1 MSFKQKEFGIS
12 SWAVENRVTVYILTF
27 AIVLMGTIA
36 YVTMPRED
44 FPEIIENKIFISSI
58 YPGNAAED
66 VEKLVTDP
74 IEKKIKNLS
83 GVTKVTSSSF
93 QDFSLI
99 VAEFDDKHTVELAKQ
114 KTKDEIDMVKAAN
127 DWPKMD
133 NGGKVEPTIFNIN
146 IAEEVPI
153 LNVNLKG
160 DYPAQTLKDYAKI
173 IKDDVE
179 NIAEIKKV
187 EILGVGDKEVEIALD
202 LFKMASAAVSFDD
215 VQRAVQGENMTISG
229 GNIENGGKKSNIRV
243 IGEFDNPDE
252 LNQIV
257 VKSFGGSVLL
267 RDIAE
272 VQFKEKER
280 TTYARES
287 GKEVVMINIKKRS
300 GTNMIHAIEKVKERI
315 EALKKADIP
324 RDISIEY
331 TGDQSSRVEHA
342 VDELSNHILFGI
354 ILVMAVLMFTMGL
367 RNSLFVGSAIPLSM
381 LMAFA
386 FLDAYGVTL
395 NTMVLFALVMGLGM
409 LVDDGIVVVDN
420 VFANMQKGMDRISA
434 SKIGIGEIAWPVISS
449 TATTLAAF
457 FPLGLWPGTMGKF
470 MIYFPATL
478 SVVLGASLIVA
489 MIINASMTGGFMA
502 LKDENISYE
511 NLKKYTRYLLL
522 IGVFFAIPGWMGKAE
537 MFAENPI
544 PFATGLRV
552 IAHLSFI
559 IVGFLWLYHHYIFNA
574 TQTFQHH
581 YFPRFENWYAR
592 RLAWL
597 FEDRRYKSKVLT
609 VLFSLLILP
618 LFWMIKRRDF
628 SFSRPQIAL
637 YSIVWLM
644 FLAFFL
650 FGAFPRD
657 VWFFPDNVPNQNIVY
672 VEFPQGTPI
681 EKTNDATRQVEKQV
695 LNILE
700 KYKKVNPVPN
710 LLVQSVVTQVGEG
723 AGNPRVDM
731 GNSSETPFKGKVTVL
746 FQEFKERKGVNTQEI
761 LNELRANIKPI
772 PGAKITIEK
781 ESNGPPVGYPI
792 SIELQGEDYDAM
804 LAESNKIID
813 FINSKK
819 IPGIEK
825 LSTDINKDKPE
836 LKMNIDRT
844 LAGNLMTSTGAVGF
858 NLRRALYG
866 QEVSTY
872 KEGDDNYK
880 IMMRLNADQRKDESL
895 ILNQP
900 ITFRNQMNGQIIQIP
915 MATLARTEQTFTF
928 NQINHK
934 AGNRIMT
941 IYSNLLDG
949 YNANE
954 IMQEIKN
961 ELKVYKLPAKM
972 NFGFSGEQEEQ
983 KKNQDFLNRALLLAL
998 FGVTMI
1004 IVLQFNSTSKTFII
1018 MATVLLSFSGV
1029 FFGLTF
1035 ANMDFVVLM
1044 TMMGII
1050 SLVGVVVKNG
1060 IVLMDFFILLL
1071 DKKKSELGVETHEDI
1086 PMDQFITCIVE
1097 AGRSRLRPV
1106 LLTATTAVLGLI
1118 PLAIGLNFNFFT
1130 FLTDLNPHIYLG
1142 GDNVIFWGPLAW
1154 TIIFGLTY
1162 ATVLTLVMVPVMFY
1176 LVSKWKHNIRRRKLE
1191 RVENEK
1197 VGESYV

>member
-12 SWAVENRVTVYILTF
+12 SWAVENRVTIYILTF
-27 AIVLMGTIA
+27 AIVLLGTIA

-74 IEKKIKNLS
+74 LEKKIKNLS

-99 VAEFDDKHTVELAKQ
+99 IAEFDDKHTVESAKQ
-114 KTKDEIDMVKAAN
+114 KTKDEVDMVKAGN

-153 LNVNLKG
+153 LNINLKG
-160 DYPAQTLKDYAKI
+160 DYPAQTLKDYAKL
-173 IKDDVE
+173 IKEDVE
-179 NIAEIKKV
+179 DIEEIKKV

-202 LFKMASAAVSFDD
+202 LFKMAGASVSFDD

-243 IGEFDNPDE
+243 IGEFDSPEE
-252 LNQIV
+252 LNSIV
-257 VKSFGGSVLL
+257 VKSFGGSVML
-267 RDIAE
+267 RDIAD
-272 VQFKEKER
+272 VKFKEKER
-280 TTYARES
+280 TTFARES

-300 GTNMIHAIEKVKERI
+300 GTNMIHAIEKVKEKVS
-315 EALKKADIP
+315 ELKKEIPGDIT
-324 RDISIEY
+324 IEY

-420 VFANMQKGMDRISA
+420 VFANMQKGMDRITA

-489 MIINASMTGGFMA
+489 MVINAAMTGGFMA
-502 LKDENISYE
+502 LKDENISFDT
-511 NLKKYTRYLLL
+511 LKKYTRYLIL
-522 IGVFFAIPGWMGKAE
+522 IGLLFAIPGWITSNG
-537 MFAENPI
+537 F
-544 PFATGLRV
+544 LRAV
-552 IAHLSFI
+552 GHFSFLLI
-559 IVGFLWLYHHYIFNA
+559 GFLWLYHKYIYKA
-574 TQTFQHH
+574 TQNFQHNF
-581 YFPRFENWYAR
+581 FPK
-592 RLAWL
+592 
-597 FEDRRYKSKVLT
+597 FEDRYARFLRGIFEQGKSRKYLGIIIGLLVLSL
-609 VLFSLLILP
+609 VLFI
-618 LFWMIKRRDF
+618 
-628 SFSRPQIAL
+628 
-637 YSIVWLM
+637 
-644 FLAFFL
+644 
-650 FGAFPRD
+650 AFPRK

-672 VEFPQGTPI
+672 IEFSQGTPI
-681 EKTNDATRQVEKQV
+681 EKTNEATKQVEKQV
-695 LNILE
+695 LAILD
-700 KYKKVNPVPN
+700 KYKKGHEKDSNF
-710 LLVQSVVTQVGEG
+710 LVQSVVTQVGEG
-723 AGNPRVDM
+723 AGNPKVDA

-746 FQEFKERKGVNTQEI
+746 FQEFKERKGVKTQAI
-761 LNELRANIKPI
+761 LNDIRASLKPI
-772 PGAKITIEK
+772 AGAKITVEK

-792 SIELQGEDYDAM
+792 SVELKGEDYDQM
-804 LAESNKIID
+804 LAESQKIIN
-813 FINSKK
+813 FINSKH

-825 LSTDINKDKPE
+825 LSTDVNKEKPE
-836 LKMNIDRT
+836 LKMNIDRA

-858 NLRRALYG
+858 NLRRALFG
-866 QEVSTY
+866 QEISTY

-880 IMMRLNADQRKDESL
+880 IMMRLNETQRKDESL

-900 ITFRNQMNGQIIQIP
+900 ITFRNQLNGQIIQIP
-915 MATLARTEQTFTF
+915 MATLAKTEQSFTF

-934 AGNRIMT
+934 AGNRVMT

-954 IMQEIKN
+954 IMAEIKN
-961 ELKVYKLPAKM
+961 ELKVYKLPTKM
-972 NFGFSGEQEEQ
+972 SFGFSGEQEEQ
-983 KKNQDFLNRALLLAL
+983 AKNQNFLNRALLLAL

-1071 DKKKSELGVETHEDI
+1071 DKKKFELGVETHEDI
-1086 PMDQFITCIVE
+1086 PMDQFVTCIVE

-1162 ATVLTLVMVPVMFY
+1162 ATVLTLIMVPVMFY
-1176 LVSKWKHNIRRRKLE
+1176 LVSKWKHNIRQKKLA
-1191 RVENEK
+1191 K
-1197 VGESYV
+1197 VAAIS

>member
-12 SWAVENRVTVYILTF
+12 SWAVENRVTIYILTF
-27 AIVLMGTIA
+27 AIVLLGTIA

-74 IEKKIKNLS
+74 LEKKIKNLS

-99 VAEFDDKHTVELAKQ
+99 IAEFDDKHTVESAKQ
-114 KTKDEIDMVKAAN
+114 KTKDEVDMVKAGN

-153 LNVNLKG
+153 LNINLKG
-160 DYPAQTLKDYAKI
+160 DYPAQTLKDYAKL
-173 IKDDVE
+173 IKEDVE
-179 NIAEIKKV
+179 DIEEIKKV

-202 LFKMASAAVSFDD
+202 LFKMAGATVSFDD

-243 IGEFDNPDE
+243 IGEFDSPEE
-252 LNQIV
+252 LNSIV
-257 VKSFGGSVLL
+257 VKSFGGSVML
-267 RDIAE
+267 RDIAD
-272 VQFKEKER
+272 VKFKEKER
-280 TTYARES
+280 TTFARES

-300 GTNMIHAIEKVKERI
+300 GTNMIHAIEKVKEKVS
-315 EALKKADIP
+315 ELKKEIPGDIT
-324 RDISIEY
+324 IEY

-420 VFANMQKGMDRISA
+420 VFANMQKGMDRITA

-489 MIINASMTGGFMA
+489 MVINAAMTGGFMA
-502 LKDENISYE
+502 LKDENISFDT
-511 NLKKYTRYLLL
+511 LKKYTIYLIL
-522 IGVFFAIPGWMGKAE
+522 IGLLFTIPGWITDNG
-537 MFAENPI
+537 F
-544 PFATGLRV
+544 LRAV
-552 IAHLSFI
+552 GHFSFLLI
-559 IVGFLWLYHHYIFNA
+559 GFLWLYHKYIYKA
-574 TQTFQHH
+574 TQNFQHNF
-581 YFPRFENWYAR
+581 FPK
-592 RLAWL
+592 
-597 FEDRRYKSKVLT
+597 FEDRYARFLRGIFEQGKSRKYLGIIIGLLVLSL
-609 VLFSLLILP
+609 VLFI
-618 LFWMIKRRDF
+618 
-628 SFSRPQIAL
+628 
-637 YSIVWLM
+637 
-644 FLAFFL
+644 
-650 FGAFPRD
+650 AFPRK

-672 VEFPQGTPI
+672 IEFSQGTPI
-681 EKTNDATRQVEKQV
+681 EKTNEATKQVEKQV
-695 LNILE
+695 LAILD
-700 KYKKVNPVPN
+700 KYKKGHEKDSNF
-710 LLVQSVVTQVGEG
+710 LVQSVVTQVGEG
-723 AGNPRVDM
+723 AGNPKVDA

-746 FQEFKERKGVNTQEI
+746 FQEFKERKGVKTQAI
-761 LNELRANIKPI
+761 LNDIRASLKPI
-772 PGAKITIEK
+772 AGAKITVEK

-792 SIELQGEDYDAM
+792 SVELKGEDYDQM
-804 LAESNKIID
+804 LAESQKIIN
-813 FINSKK
+813 FINSKH

-825 LSTDINKDKPE
+825 LSTDVNKEKPE
-836 LKMNIDRT
+836 LKMNIDRA

-858 NLRRALYG
+858 NLRRALFG
-866 QEVSTY
+866 QEISTY

-880 IMMRLNADQRKDESL
+880 IMMRLNETQRKDESL

-900 ITFRNQMNGQIIQIP
+900 ITFRNQLNGQIIQIP
-915 MATLARTEQTFTF
+915 MATLAKTEQSFTF

-934 AGNRIMT
+934 AGNRVMT

-954 IMQEIKN
+954 IMAEIKN
-961 ELKVYKLPAKM
+961 ELKVYKLPTKM
-972 NFGFSGEQEEQ
+972 SFGFSGEQEEQ
-983 KKNQDFLNRALLLAL
+983 AKNQNFLNRALLLAL

-1071 DKKKSELGVETHEDI
+1071 DKKKFELGVETHEDI
-1086 PMDQFITCIVE
+1086 PMDQFVTCIVE

-1162 ATVLTLVMVPVMFY
+1162 ATVLTLIMVPVMFY
-1176 LVSKWKHNIRRRKLE
+1176 LVSKWKHNIRQRKLA
-1191 RVENEK
+1191 K
-1197 VGESYV
+1197 VAAIS

>member
-1 MSFKQKEFGIS
+1 
-12 SWAVENRVTVYILTF
+12 
-27 AIVLMGTIA
+27 
-36 YVTMPRED
+36 MPRED

-74 IEKKIKNLS
+74 LEKKIKNLS

-99 VAEFDDKHTVELAKQ
+99 IAEFDDKHTVESAKQ
-114 KTKDEIDMVKAAN
+114 KTKDEVDMVKAGN

-153 LNVNLKG
+153 LNINLKG
-160 DYPAQTLKDYAKI
+160 DYPAQTLKDYAKL
-173 IKDDVE
+173 IKEDVE
-179 NIAEIKKV
+179 DIEEIKKV

-202 LFKMASAAVSFDD
+202 LFKMAGATVSFDD

-243 IGEFDNPDE
+243 IGEFDSPEE
-252 LNQIV
+252 LNSIV
-257 VKSFGGSVLL
+257 VKSFGGSVML
-267 RDIAE
+267 RDIAD
-272 VQFKEKER
+272 VKFKEKER
-280 TTYARES
+280 TTFARES

-300 GTNMIHAIEKVKERI
+300 GTNMIHAIEKVKEKVS
-315 EALKKADIP
+315 ELKKEIPGDIT
-324 RDISIEY
+324 IEY

-420 VFANMQKGMDRISA
+420 VFANMQKGMDRITA

-489 MIINASMTGGFMA
+489 MVINAAMTGGFMA
-502 LKDENISYE
+502 LKDENISFDT
-511 NLKKYTRYLLL
+511 LKKYTRYLIL
-522 IGVFFAIPGWMGKAE
+522 IGLLFAIPGWITDNG
-537 MFAENPI
+537 F
-544 PFATGLRV
+544 LRAV
-552 IAHLSFI
+552 GHFSFLLI
-559 IVGFLWLYHHYIFNA
+559 GFLWLYHKYIYKA
-574 TQTFQHH
+574 TQNFQHNF
-581 YFPRFENWYAR
+581 FPK
-592 RLAWL
+592 
-597 FEDRRYKSKVLT
+597 FEDRYARFLRGIFEQGKSRKYLGIIIGLLVLSL
-609 VLFSLLILP
+609 VLFI
-618 LFWMIKRRDF
+618 
-628 SFSRPQIAL
+628 
-637 YSIVWLM
+637 
-644 FLAFFL
+644 
-650 FGAFPRD
+650 AFPRK

-672 VEFPQGTPI
+672 IEFSQGTPI
-681 EKTNDATRQVEKQV
+681 EKTNEATKQVEKQV
-695 LNILE
+695 LAILD
-700 KYKKVNPVPN
+700 KYKKGHEKDSNF
-710 LLVQSVVTQVGEG
+710 LVQSVVTQVGEG
-723 AGNPRVDM
+723 AGNPKVDA

-746 FQEFKERKGVNTQEI
+746 FQEFKERKGVKTQAI
-761 LNELRANIKPI
+761 LNDIRASLKPI
-772 PGAKITIEK
+772 AGAKITVEK

-792 SIELQGEDYDAM
+792 SVELKGEDYDQM
-804 LAESNKIID
+804 LAESQKIIN
-813 FINSKK
+813 FINSKH

-825 LSTDINKDKPE
+825 LSTDVNKEKPE
-836 LKMNIDRT
+836 LKMNIDRA

-858 NLRRALYG
+858 NLRRALFG
-866 QEVSTY
+866 QEISTY

-880 IMMRLNADQRKDESL
+880 IMMRLNETQRKDESL

-900 ITFRNQMNGQIIQIP
+900 ITFRNQLNGQIIQIP
-915 MATLARTEQTFTF
+915 MATLAKTEQSFTF

-934 AGNRIMT
+934 AGNRVMT

-954 IMQEIKN
+954 IMAEIKN

-972 NFGFSGEQEEQ
+972 SFGFSGEQEEQ
-983 KKNQDFLNRALLLAL
+983 AKNQNFLNRALLLAL

-1071 DKKKSELGVETHEDI
+1071 DKKKFELGVETHEDI
-1086 PMDQFITCIVE
+1086 PMDQFVTCIVE

-1162 ATVLTLVMVPVMFY
+1162 ATVLTLIMVPVMFY
-1176 LVSKWKHNIRRRKLE
+1176 LVSKWKHNIRQRKLA
-1191 RVENEK
+1191 K
-1197 VGESYV
+1197 VAAIS

>member
-74 IEKKIKNLS
+74 LEKKIKNLS

-99 VAEFDDKHTVELAKQ
+99 VAEFDDKHTVESAKQ
-114 KTKDEIDMVKAAN
+114 KTKDEVDMVKAGN

-153 LNVNLKG
+153 LNINLKG
-160 DYPAQTLKDYAKI
+160 DYPAQTLKDYAKL
-173 IKDDVE
+173 IKEDVE
-179 NIAEIKKV
+179 DIEEIKKV

-202 LFKMASAAVSFDD
+202 LFKMAGAAVSFDD

-243 IGEFDNPDE
+243 IGEFDSPEE
-252 LNQIV
+252 LNSII
-257 VKSFGGSVLL
+257 VKSFGGSVML

-272 VQFKEKER
+272 VKFKEKER
-280 TTYARES
+280 TTFARES

-300 GTNMIHAIEKVKERI
+300 GTNMIQAIEKVKEKVVELRKS
-315 EALKKADIP
+315 EIP
-324 RDISIEY
+324 GDISIEY

-420 VFANMQKGMDRISA
+420 VFANMQKGMDRITA

-502 LKDENISYE
+502 LKDENISFDT
-511 NLKKYTRYLLL
+511 LKKYTRYLIL
-522 IGVFFAIPGWMGKAE
+522 IGLLFAIPGWITDNG
-537 MFAENPI
+537 F
-544 PFATGLRV
+544 LRA
-552 IAHLSFI
+552 IGHFSFI
-559 IVGFLWLYHHYIFNA
+559 LIGFLWLYHKYIYNA
-574 TQTFQHH
+574 TQHFQHNF
-581 YFPRFENWYAR
+581 FPKFEENYAQFLR
-592 RLAWL
+592 GI
-597 FEDRRYKSKVLT
+597 FEQGKSKKYLGV
-609 VLFSLLILP
+609 I
-618 LFWMIKRRDF
+618 IG
-628 SFSRPQIAL
+628 
-637 YSIVWLM
+637 LM
-644 FLAFFL
+644 FLSFVL
-650 FGAFPRD
+650 FGVFPRD
-657 VWFFPDNVPNQNIVY
+657 IWFFPDNVPNQNIVY
-672 VEFPQGTPI
+672 IEYPQGTPI
-681 EKTNDATRQVEKQV
+681 EKTNEATRQVEKQV
-695 LNILE
+695 LAILD
-700 KYKKVNPVPN
+700 KYKKGHEKDSQF
-710 LLVQSVVTQVGEG
+710 LVQSVVTQVGEG
-723 AGNPRVDM
+723 AGNPKVDM

-746 FQEFKERKGVNTQEI
+746 FQEFKERKGINTQDI
-761 LNELRANIKPI
+761 LNDIRANVKPI
-772 PGAKITIEK
+772 AGAKITVEK

-792 SIELQGEDYDAM
+792 SVELTGEDYDQM
-804 LAESNKIID
+804 LAESQKIID
-813 FINSKK
+813 FINAKR

-825 LSTDINKDKPE
+825 LSTDINKEKPE
-836 LKMNIDRT
+836 LKMNIDRA

-866 QEVSTY
+866 QEISTY

-880 IMMRLNADQRKDESL
+880 IMMRLNETQRKDESL

-934 AGNRIMT
+934 AGNRVMT

-954 IMQEIKN
+954 IMSEIKN

-972 NFGFSGEQEEQ
+972 SFGFSGEQEEQ
-983 KKNQDFLNRALLLAL
+983 AKNQNFLNRALLLAL

-1071 DKKKSELGVETHEDI
+1071 DKKKAELGAETHEDI
-1086 PMDQFITCIVE
+1086 PMDQFVTCIVE

-1130 FLTDLNPHIYLG
+1130 FLTDLNPHMYLG

-1176 LVSKWKHNIRRRKLE
+1176 LVSKWKHRIRQRKLA
-1191 RVENEK
+1191 K
-1197 VGESYV
+1197 QASFS

>member
-27 AIVLMGTIA
+27 AIVLLGTIA

-74 IEKKIKNLS
+74 LEKKIKNLS

-99 VAEFDDKHTVELAKQ
+99 VAEFDDKHTVESAKQ
-114 KTKDEIDMVKAAN
+114 KTKDEVDMVKSGN

-153 LNVNLKG
+153 LNINLKG
-160 DYPAQTLKDYAKI
+160 DYPAQTLKDYAKL
-173 IKDDVE
+173 IKDEVE
-179 NIAEIKKV
+179 DIEEIKKV
-187 EILGVGDKEVEIALD
+187 EILGVGDKEVEVALD
-202 LFKMASAAVSFDD
+202 LFKMAGAAVSFDD
-215 VQRAVQGENMTISG
+215 VQRAVQGENMTVSG

-243 IGEFDNPDE
+243 VGEFDSPEE
-252 LNQIV
+252 LNSIV
-257 VKSFGGSVLL
+257 VKSFGGSVML
-267 RDIAE
+267 RDIAD
-272 VQFKEKER
+272 VKFKEKER
-280 TTYARES
+280 TTFARES
-287 GKEVVMINIKKRS
+287 GREVVMINIKKRS
-300 GTNMIHAIEKVKERI
+300 GTNMIHAIEKVKEKVA
-315 EALKKADIP
+315 ELKKNEIPGDITL
-324 RDISIEY
+324 DY

-386 FLDAYGVTL
+386 ILDSLGVTL
-395 NTMVLFALVMGLGM
+395 NTMVLFGLVMGLGM

-420 VFANMQKGMDRISA
+420 VFANMQKGMDRITA

-489 MIINASMTGGFMA
+489 MVINASMTGGFMA
-502 LKDENISYE
+502 LKDDNISFE
-511 NLKKYTRYLLL
+511 SLKKYTKYLIL
-522 IGVFFAIPGWMGKAE
+522 IGLLFAIPGWMTDNGIMRAL
-537 MFAENPI
+537 
-544 PFATGLRV
+544 G
-552 IAHLSFI
+552 HLSFI
-559 IVGFLWLYHHYIFNA
+559 LIGFLWLYHKFIYNA
-574 TQTFQHH
+574 TQKFQHDF
-581 YFPRFENWYAR
+581 FPKFEDKYAR
-592 RLAWL
+592 FLRGI
-597 FEDRRYKSKVLT
+597 FEQGKSRKYLGIIVG
-609 VLFSLLILP
+609 LLIL
-618 LFWMIKRRDF
+618 
-628 SFSRPQIAL
+628 SF
-637 YSIVWLM
+637 V
-644 FLAFFL
+644 L
-650 FGAFPRD
+650 FGVFPRD

-672 VEFPQGTPI
+672 IEFPQGTPI
-681 EKTNDATRQVEKQV
+681 EKTNEATKQVEKQV
-695 LNILE
+695 LVILD
-700 KYKKVNPVPN
+700 KYKKGHEKDSNF
-710 LLVQSVVTQVGEG
+710 LVQSVVTQVGEG
-723 AGNPRVDM
+723 AGNPRIDM

-746 FQEFKERKGVNTQEI
+746 FQEFKERKGINTQEI
-761 LNELRANIKPI
+761 LNDLRANIKPI
-772 PGAKITIEK
+772 AGAKVTIEK

-792 SIELQGEDYDAM
+792 SVEIAGEDYDEM
-804 LAESNKIID
+804 LVESQKIID
-813 FINSKK
+813 FINSKR

-825 LSTDINKDKPE
+825 LSTDINKEKPE
-836 LKMNIDRT
+836 LKMNIDRA

-866 QEVSTY
+866 QEISTY

-880 IMMRLNADQRKDESL
+880 IVMRLNDEQRKNESL

-900 ITFRNQMNGQIIQIP
+900 ITFRNQMNGQLIQIP
-915 MATLARTEQTFTF
+915 MATLSSTEPTYTF

-934 AGNRIMT
+934 AGNRVMT

-954 IMQEIKN
+954 IMAEIKN

-972 NFGFSGEQEEQ
+972 SFGFSGEQEEQ
-983 KKNQDFLNRALLLAL
+983 GKNFSFLMRALFLAF

-1029 FFGLTF
+1029 FFGLTLF
-1035 ANMDFVVLM
+1035 NMDFVILM

-1071 DKKKSELGVETHEDI
+1071 DKKKVEIGAETHEDI
-1086 PMDQFITCIVE
+1086 PMDSFVTCIVE

-1176 LVSKWKHNIRRRKLE
+1176 LVSKWKHNIRKRKLSKLA
-1191 RVENEK
+1191 VTNL
-1197 VGESYV
+1197 

>member
-12 SWAVENRVTVYILTF
+12 SWAVENRVTIYILTF
-27 AIVLMGTIA
+27 AIVLLGTIA

-74 IEKKIKNLS
+74 LEKKIKNLS

-99 VAEFDDKHTVELAKQ
+99 IAEFDDKHTVESAKQ
-114 KTKDEIDMVKAAN
+114 KTKDEVDMVKAGN

-153 LNVNLKG
+153 LNINLKG
-160 DYPAQTLKDYAKI
+160 DYPAQTLKDYAKL
-173 IKDDVE
+173 IKEDVE
-179 NIAEIKKV
+179 DIEEIKKV

-202 LFKMASAAVSFDD
+202 LFKMAGAAVRFDD
-215 VQRAVQGENMTISG
+215 VQRTVQGENMTISG

-243 IGEFDNPDE
+243 IGEFDSPEE
-252 LNQIV
+252 LNSIV
-257 VKSFGGSVLL
+257 VKSFGGSVML
-267 RDIAE
+267 RDIAD
-272 VQFKEKER
+272 VKFKEKER
-280 TTYARES
+280 TTFARES

-300 GTNMIHAIEKVKERI
+300 GTNMIHAIEKVKEKVS
-315 EALKKADIP
+315 ELKKEIPGDIT
-324 RDISIEY
+324 IEY

-420 VFANMQKGMDRISA
+420 VFANMQKGMDRITA

-489 MIINASMTGGFMA
+489 MVINAAMTGGFMA
-502 LKDENISYE
+502 LKDENISFDT
-511 NLKKYTRYLLL
+511 LKKYTRYLIL
-522 IGVFFAIPGWMGKAE
+522 IGLLFAIPGWITDNG
-537 MFAENPI
+537 F
-544 PFATGLRV
+544 LRAV
-552 IAHLSFI
+552 GHFSFLLI
-559 IVGFLWLYHHYIFNA
+559 GFLWLYHKYIYKA
-574 TQTFQHH
+574 TQNFQHNF
-581 YFPRFENWYAR
+581 FPK
-592 RLAWL
+592 
-597 FEDRRYKSKVLT
+597 FEDRYARFLRGIFEQGKSRKYLGIIIGLLVLSL
-609 VLFSLLILP
+609 VLFI
-618 LFWMIKRRDF
+618 
-628 SFSRPQIAL
+628 
-637 YSIVWLM
+637 
-644 FLAFFL
+644 
-650 FGAFPRD
+650 AFPRK

-672 VEFPQGTPI
+672 IEFSQGTPI
-681 EKTNDATRQVEKQV
+681 EKTNEATKQVEKQV
-695 LNILE
+695 LAILD
-700 KYKKVNPVPN
+700 KYKKGHEKDSNF
-710 LLVQSVVTQVGEG
+710 LVQSVVTQVGEG
-723 AGNPRVDM
+723 AGNPKVDA

-746 FQEFKERKGVNTQEI
+746 FQEFKERKGVKTQAI
-761 LNELRANIKPI
+761 LNDIRASLKPI
-772 PGAKITIEK
+772 AGAKITVEK

-792 SIELQGEDYDAM
+792 SVELKGEDYDQM
-804 LAESNKIID
+804 LAESQKIIN
-813 FINSKK
+813 FINSKH

-825 LSTDINKDKPE
+825 LSTDVNKEKPE
-836 LKMNIDRT
+836 LKMNIDRA

-858 NLRRALYG
+858 NLRRALFG
-866 QEVSTY
+866 QEISTY

-880 IMMRLNADQRKDESL
+880 IMMRLNETQRKDESL

-900 ITFRNQMNGQIIQIP
+900 ITFRNQLNGQIIQIP
-915 MATLARTEQTFTF
+915 MATLAKTEQSFTF

-934 AGNRIMT
+934 AGNRVMT

-954 IMQEIKN
+954 IMAEIKN
-961 ELKVYKLPAKM
+961 ELKVYKLPTKM
-972 NFGFSGEQEEQ
+972 SFGFSGEQEEQ
-983 KKNQDFLNRALLLAL
+983 AKNQNFLNRALLLAL

-1071 DKKKSELGVETHEDI
+1071 DKKKFELGVETHEDI
-1086 PMDQFITCIVE
+1086 PMDQFVTCIVE

-1162 ATVLTLVMVPVMFY
+1162 ATVLTLIMVPVMFY
-1176 LVSKWKHNIRRRKLE
+1176 LVSKWKHNIRQRKLA
-1191 RVENEK
+1191 K
-1197 VGESYV
+1197 VAAIS

>member
-1 MSFKQKEFGIS
+1 
-12 SWAVENRVTVYILTF
+12 
-27 AIVLMGTIA
+27 
-36 YVTMPRED
+36 MPRED

-74 IEKKIKNLS
+74 LEKKIKNLS

-99 VAEFDDKHTVELAKQ
+99 IAEFDDKHTVESAKQ
-114 KTKDEIDMVKAAN
+114 KTKDEVDMVKAGN

-153 LNVNLKG
+153 LNINLKG
-160 DYPAQTLKDYAKI
+160 DYPAQTLKDYAKL
-173 IKDDVE
+173 IKEDVE
-179 NIAEIKKV
+179 DIEEIKKV

-202 LFKMASAAVSFDD
+202 LFKMAGATVSFDD

-243 IGEFDNPDE
+243 IGEFDSPEE
-252 LNQIV
+252 LNSIV
-257 VKSFGGSVLL
+257 VKSFGGSVML
-267 RDIAE
+267 RDIAD
-272 VQFKEKER
+272 VKFKEKER
-280 TTYARES
+280 TTFARES

-300 GTNMIHAIEKVKERI
+300 GTNMIHAIEKVKEKVS
-315 EALKKADIP
+315 ELKKEIPGDIT
-324 RDISIEY
+324 IEY

-420 VFANMQKGMDRISA
+420 VFANMQKGMDRITA

-489 MIINASMTGGFMA
+489 MVINAAMTGGFMA
-502 LKDENISYE
+502 LKDENISFDT
-511 NLKKYTRYLLL
+511 LKKYTRYLIL
-522 IGVFFAIPGWMGKAE
+522 IGLLFAIPGWITDNG
-537 MFAENPI
+537 F
-544 PFATGLRV
+544 LRAV
-552 IAHLSFI
+552 GHFSFLLI
-559 IVGFLWLYHHYIFNA
+559 GFLWLYHKYIYKA
-574 TQTFQHH
+574 TQNFQHNF
-581 YFPRFENWYAR
+581 FPK
-592 RLAWL
+592 
-597 FEDRRYKSKVLT
+597 FEDRYARFLRGIFEQGKSRKYLGIIIGLLVLSL
-609 VLFSLLILP
+609 VLFI
-618 LFWMIKRRDF
+618 
-628 SFSRPQIAL
+628 
-637 YSIVWLM
+637 
-644 FLAFFL
+644 
-650 FGAFPRD
+650 AFPRK

-672 VEFPQGTPI
+672 IEFSQGTPI
-681 EKTNDATRQVEKQV
+681 EKTNEATKQVEKQV
-695 LNILE
+695 LAILD
-700 KYKKVNPVPN
+700 KYKKGHEKDSNF
-710 LLVQSVVTQVGEG
+710 LVQSVVTQVGEG
-723 AGNPRVDM
+723 AGNPKVDA

-746 FQEFKERKGVNTQEI
+746 FQEFKERKGVKTQAI
-761 LNELRANIKPI
+761 LNDIRASLKPI
-772 PGAKITIEK
+772 AGAKITVEK

-792 SIELQGEDYDAM
+792 SVELKGEDYDQM
-804 LAESNKIID
+804 LAESQKIIN
-813 FINSKK
+813 FINSKH

-825 LSTDINKDKPE
+825 LSTDVNKEKPE
-836 LKMNIDRT
+836 LKMNIDRA

-858 NLRRALYG
+858 NLRRALFG
-866 QEVSTY
+866 QEISTY

-880 IMMRLNADQRKDESL
+880 IMMRLNETQRKDESL

-900 ITFRNQMNGQIIQIP
+900 ITFRNQLNGQIIQIP
-915 MATLARTEQTFTF
+915 MATLAKTEQSFTF

-934 AGNRIMT
+934 AGNRVMT

-954 IMQEIKN
+954 IMAEIKN
-961 ELKVYKLPAKM
+961 ELKVYKLPTKM
-972 NFGFSGEQEEQ
+972 SFGFSGEQEEQ
-983 KKNQDFLNRALLLAL
+983 AKNQNFLNRALLLAL

-1071 DKKKSELGVETHEDI
+1071 DKKKFELGVETHEDI
-1086 PMDQFITCIVE
+1086 PMDQFVTCIVE

-1162 ATVLTLVMVPVMFY
+1162 ATVLTLIMVPVMFY
-1176 LVSKWKHNIRRRKLE
+1176 LVSKWKHNIRQRKLA
-1191 RVENEK
+1191 K
-1197 VGESYV
+1197 VAAIS

>member
-74 IEKKIKNLS
+74 LEKKIKNLS

-99 VAEFDDKHTVELAKQ
+99 VAEFDDKHTVESAKQ
-114 KTKDEIDMVKAAN
+114 KTKDEVDMVKAGN

-153 LNVNLKG
+153 LNINLKG
-160 DYPAQTLKDYAKI
+160 DYPAQTLKDYAKL
-173 IKDDVE
+173 IKEDVE
-179 NIAEIKKV
+179 DIEEIKKV

-202 LFKMASAAVSFDD
+202 LFKMAGASVSFDD

-243 IGEFDNPDE
+243 MGEFNSPDE
-252 LNQIV
+252 LNSIIV
-257 VKSFGGSVLL
+257 KAFGGSVML

-272 VQFKEKER
+272 VKFKEKER
-280 TTYARES
+280 TTFARES

-300 GTNMIHAIEKVKERI
+300 GTNMIKAIEKVKEKVAEI
-315 EALKKADIP
+315 KKTEIP
-324 RDISIEY
+324 GDISIEY
-331 TGDQSSRVEHA
+331 TGDQSSRVVHA
-342 VDELSNHILFGI
+342 VDELSNHIIFGI

-420 VFANMQKGMDRISA
+420 VFANMQKGMDRITA

-502 LKDENISYE
+502 LKDENISFDT
-511 NLKKYTRYLLL
+511 LKKYTRYLIL
-522 IGVFFAIPGWMGKAE
+522 IGLLFAIPGWMADIG
-537 MFAENPI
+537 I
-544 PFATGLRV
+544 LRA
-552 IAHLSFI
+552 IGHFSFI
-559 IVGFLWLYHHYIFNA
+559 LIGFLWLYHKYIYNA
-574 TQTFQHH
+574 TQRFQQNF
-581 YFPRFENWYAR
+581 FPRFEDRYAR
-592 RLAWL
+592 FLRGI
-597 FEDRRYKSKVLT
+597 FEQGKSKKYLGV
-609 VLFSLLILP
+609 
-618 LFWMIKRRDF
+618 
-628 SFSRPQIAL
+628 
-637 YSIVWLM
+637 IVGLM
-644 FLAFFL
+644 FLSFIL
-650 FGAFPRD
+650 FGVFPRD

-672 VEFPQGTPI
+672 IEYPQGTPI
-681 EKTNDATRQVEKQV
+681 EKTNEATKQVEKQV
-695 LNILE
+695 LAILD
-700 KYKKVNPVPN
+700 KYKKGHEKDANF
-710 LLVQSVVTQVGEG
+710 LVQSVVTQVGEG
-723 AGNPRVDM
+723 AGNPKVDA

-746 FQEFKERKGVNTQEI
+746 FQEFKERKGINTQDI
-761 LNELRANIKPI
+761 LNDIRANLKPI
-772 PGAKITIEK
+772 AGAKITVEK

-792 SIELQGEDYDAM
+792 SVEIKGEDYDQM
-804 LAESNKIID
+804 LIESQKIID
-813 FINSKK
+813 FINTKR

-825 LSTDINKDKPE
+825 LSTDVNKEKPE
-836 LKMNIDRT
+836 LKMNIDRA

-866 QEVSTY
+866 QEISTY

-880 IMMRLNADQRKDESL
+880 IMMRLHENQRKDESL

-915 MATLARTEQTFTF
+915 LATLAKTEQTFTF

-934 AGNRIMT
+934 AGNRVMT

-954 IMQEIKN
+954 IMEEIKN

-972 NFGFSGEQEEQ
+972 SFGFSGEQEEQ
-983 KKNQDFLNRALLLAL
+983 AKNQNFLNRALLLAL

-1029 FFGLTF
+1029 FFGLTI
-1035 ANMDFVVLM
+1035 AQMDFVVLM

-1071 DKKKSELGVETHEDI
+1071 DKKKAELGVETHEDI
-1086 PMDQFITCIVE
+1086 PMDQFVTCIVE

-1130 FLTDLNPHIYLG
+1130 FLTDLNPHMYLG

-1176 LVSKWKHNIRRRKLE
+1176 LVSKWKHNIRQRKLAKLAS
-1191 RVENEK
+1191 V
-1197 VGESYV
+1197 S

>member
-1 MSFKQKEFGIS
+1 MSFQQKEFGLS

-27 AIVLMGTIA
+27 AIVLLGTIA
-36 YVTMPRED
+36 YITMPRED

-66 VEKLVTDP
+66 VEKLITDP
-74 IEKKIKNLS
+74 LEKKIKNLS

-99 VAEFDDKHTVELAKQ
+99 IAEFDDKHTVELAKQ
-114 KTKDEIDMVKAAN
+114 KTKDEVDMVKAGN
-127 DWPKMD
+127 EWPKVD

-146 IAEEVPI
+146 LAEEVPI
-153 LNVNLKG
+153 LNINLKG
-160 DYPAQTLKDYAKI
+160 DYPAQTLKDYAKD
-173 IKDDVE
+173 IKDEVE
-179 NIAEIKKV
+179 NIEEIKKV

-202 LFKMASAAVSFDD
+202 LFKMAGAAVSFDD

-229 GNIENGGKKSNIRV
+229 GNIENGGMKSNIRV
-243 IGEFDNPDE
+243 IGEFETPEE
-252 LNQIV
+252 LNQII
-257 VKSFGGSVLL
+257 VKSFGGSVML

-272 VQFKEKER
+272 VRFKEKER

-287 GKEVVMINIKKRS
+287 AKEVVMINIKKRS
-300 GTNMIHAIEKVKERI
+300 GTNMIHAIEKVKEKVEEMR
-315 EALKKADIP
+315 ESGIP
-324 RDISIEY
+324 GDISIEY

-342 VDELSNHILFGI
+342 VDELSNHIIFGI

-420 VFANMQKGMDRISA
+420 VFANMQKGMDRITA

-502 LKDENISYE
+502 LKDENISFQ
-511 NLKKYTRYLLL
+511 NLKKYTRFLLL
-522 IGVFFAIPGWMGKAE
+522 IGLLFAVPGWMIDQK
-537 MFAENPI
+537 I
-544 PFATGLRV
+544 LR
-552 IAHLSFI
+552 ALGHLSFI
-559 IVGFLWLYHHYIFNA
+559 MVGFLWLYHKYIFSA
-574 TQTFQHH
+574 TQSFQHN
-581 YFPRFENWYAR
+581 YFPRFEDWYAK

-597 FEDRRYKSKVLT
+597 FEDKRYSSKFLVVLYG
-609 VLFSLLILP
+609 LLILP
-618 LFWMIKRRDF
+618 IFWMVKRKDI

-637 YSIVWLM
+637 YSIVWLLLLS
-644 FLAFFL
+644 FIL
-650 FGAFPRD
+650 FGLFPRD

-672 VEFPQGTPI
+672 IEYPQGTPI
-681 EKTNDATRQVEKQV
+681 EKTNEATKQVEKQV

-700 KYKKVNPVPN
+700 KYKKGHSSEPKF
-710 LLVQSVVTQVGEG
+710 LVQSVVTQVGEG

-731 GNSSETPFKGKVTVL
+731 GNTSETPFKGKVTVL
-746 FQEFKERKGVNTQEI
+746 YQEFKERKGVNTQEI
-761 LNELRANIKPI
+761 LNDLRANIKPI

-792 SIELQGEDYDAM
+792 SIELQGEDYDQM
-804 LAESNKIID
+804 LLESQKIIE
-813 FINSKK
+813 FINSKR

-825 LSTDINKDKPE
+825 LTTDINKDKPE
-836 LKMNIDRT
+836 LKMNVDRA
-844 LAGNLMTSTGAVGF
+844 LAGNLMTSTGMVGL
-858 NLRRALYG
+858 NLRRALFG
-866 QEVSTY
+866 QEISTY

-880 IMMRLNADQRKDESL
+880 IVMRLNESQRKDESL

-900 ITFRNQMNGQIIQIP
+900 LTFRNQMNGQMIQIP
-915 MATLARTEQTFTF
+915 MATLARTEQTYTF

-934 AGNRIMT
+934 AGNRVMT

-954 IMQEIKN
+954 IMKEIKN

-972 NFGFSGEQEEQ
+972 SFGFSGEQEEQ
-983 KKNQDFLNRALLLAL
+983 AKNQNFLNKALLLAL

-1035 ANMDFVVLM
+1035 ANMSFVILM

-1071 DKKKSELGVETHEDI
+1071 DKKKSELGLETHEDI
-1086 PMDQFITCIVE
+1086 PMQHFVLCIVE

-1130 FLTDLNPHIYLG
+1130 FLTDLNPHLYLG

-1162 ATVLTLVMVPVMFY
+1162 ATVLTLVVVPVMFY
-1176 LVSKWKHNIRRRKLE
+1176 LVSKWKHNIRQSKLS
-1191 RVENEK
+1191 RM
-1197 VGESYV
+1197 

>member
-12 SWAVENRVTVYILTF
+12 SWAVENRVTIYILTF
-27 AIVLMGTIA
+27 AIVLLGTIA

-74 IEKKIKNLS
+74 LEKKIKNLS

-99 VAEFDDKHTVELAKQ
+99 IAEFDDKHTVESAKQ
-114 KTKDEIDMVKAAN
+114 KTKDEVDMVKAGN

-153 LNVNLKG
+153 LNINLKG
-160 DYPAQTLKDYAKI
+160 DYPAQTLKDYAKL
-173 IKDDVE
+173 IKEDVE
-179 NIAEIKKV
+179 DIEEIKKV

-202 LFKMASAAVSFDD
+202 LFKMAGATVSFDD

-243 IGEFDNPDE
+243 IGEFDSPEE
-252 LNQIV
+252 LNSIV
-257 VKSFGGSVLL
+257 VKSFGGSVML
-267 RDIAE
+267 RDIAD
-272 VQFKEKER
+272 VKFKEKER
-280 TTYARES
+280 TTFARES

-300 GTNMIHAIEKVKERI
+300 GTNMIHAIEKVKEKVS
-315 EALKKADIP
+315 ELKKEIPGDIT
-324 RDISIEY
+324 IEY

-420 VFANMQKGMDRISA
+420 VFANMQKGMDRITA

-489 MIINASMTGGFMA
+489 MVINAAMTGGFMA
-502 LKDENISYE
+502 LKDENISFDT
-511 NLKKYTRYLLL
+511 LKKYTRYLIL
-522 IGVFFAIPGWMGKAE
+522 IGLLFAIPGWITDNG
-537 MFAENPI
+537 F
-544 PFATGLRV
+544 LRAV
-552 IAHLSFI
+552 GHFSFLLI
-559 IVGFLWLYHHYIFNA
+559 GFLWLYHKYIYKA
-574 TQTFQHH
+574 TQNFQHNF
-581 YFPRFENWYAR
+581 FPK
-592 RLAWL
+592 
-597 FEDRRYKSKVLT
+597 FEDRYARFLRGIFEQGKSRKYLGIIIGLLVLSL
-609 VLFSLLILP
+609 VLFI
-618 LFWMIKRRDF
+618 
-628 SFSRPQIAL
+628 
-637 YSIVWLM
+637 
-644 FLAFFL
+644 
-650 FGAFPRD
+650 AFPRK

-672 VEFPQGTPI
+672 IEFSQGTPI
-681 EKTNDATRQVEKQV
+681 EKTNEATKQVEKQV
-695 LNILE
+695 LAILD
-700 KYKKVNPVPN
+700 KYKKGHEKDSNF
-710 LLVQSVVTQVGEG
+710 LVQSVVTQVGEG
-723 AGNPRVDM
+723 AGNPKVDA

-746 FQEFKERKGVNTQEI
+746 FQEFKERKGVKTQAI
-761 LNELRANIKPI
+761 LNDIRASLKPI
-772 PGAKITIEK
+772 AGAKITVEK

-792 SIELQGEDYDAM
+792 SVELKGEDYDQM
-804 LAESNKIID
+804 LAESQKIIN
-813 FINSKK
+813 FINSKH

-825 LSTDINKDKPE
+825 LSTDVNKEKPE
-836 LKMNIDRT
+836 LKMNIDRA

-858 NLRRALYG
+858 NLRRALFG
-866 QEVSTY
+866 QEISTY

-880 IMMRLNADQRKDESL
+880 IMMRLNETQRKDESL

-900 ITFRNQMNGQIIQIP
+900 ITFRNQLNGQIIQIP
-915 MATLARTEQTFTF
+915 MATLAKTEQSFTF

-934 AGNRIMT
+934 AGNRVMT

-954 IMQEIKN
+954 IMAEIKN
-961 ELKVYKLPAKM
+961 ELKVYKLPTKM
-972 NFGFSGEQEEQ
+972 SFGFSGEQEEQ
-983 KKNQDFLNRALLLAL
+983 AKNQNFLNRALLLAL

-1071 DKKKSELGVETHEDI
+1071 DKKKFELGVETHEDI
-1086 PMDQFITCIVE
+1086 PMDQFVTCIVE

-1162 ATVLTLVMVPVMFY
+1162 ATVLTLIMVPVMFY
-1176 LVSKWKHNIRRRKLE
+1176 LVSKWKHNIRQRKLA
-1191 RVENEK
+1191 K
-1197 VGESYV
+1197 VAAIS

>member
-12 SWAVENRVTVYILTF
+12 SWAVENRVTIYILTF
-27 AIVLMGTIA
+27 AIVLLGTIA

-74 IEKKIKNLS
+74 LEKKIKNLS

-99 VAEFDDKHTVELAKQ
+99 IAEFDDKHTVESAKQ
-114 KTKDEIDMVKAAN
+114 KTKDEVDMVKAGN

-153 LNVNLKG
+153 LNINLKG
-160 DYPAQTLKDYAKI
+160 DYPAQTLKDYAKL
-173 IKDDVE
+173 IKEDVE
-179 NIAEIKKV
+179 DIEEIKKV

-202 LFKMASAAVSFDD
+202 LFKMAGAAVSFDD
-215 VQRAVQGENMTISG
+215 VQRTVQGENMTISG

-243 IGEFDNPDE
+243 IGEFDSPEE
-252 LNQIV
+252 LNSIV
-257 VKSFGGSVLL
+257 VKSFGGSVML
-267 RDIAE
+267 RDIAD
-272 VQFKEKER
+272 VKFKEKER
-280 TTYARES
+280 TTFARES

-300 GTNMIHAIEKVKERI
+300 GTNMIHAIEKVKEKVS
-315 EALKKADIP
+315 ELKKEIPGDIT
-324 RDISIEY
+324 IEY

-420 VFANMQKGMDRISA
+420 VFANMQKGMDRITA

-489 MIINASMTGGFMA
+489 MVINAAMTGGFMA
-502 LKDENISYE
+502 LKDENISFDT
-511 NLKKYTRYLLL
+511 LKKYTRYLIL
-522 IGVFFAIPGWMGKAE
+522 IGLLFAIPGWITDNG
-537 MFAENPI
+537 F
-544 PFATGLRV
+544 LRAV
-552 IAHLSFI
+552 GHFSFLLI
-559 IVGFLWLYHHYIFNA
+559 GFLWLYHKYIYKA
-574 TQTFQHH
+574 TQNFQHNF
-581 YFPRFENWYAR
+581 FPK
-592 RLAWL
+592 
-597 FEDRRYKSKVLT
+597 FEDRYARFLRGIFEQGKSRKYLGIIIGLLVLSL
-609 VLFSLLILP
+609 VLFI
-618 LFWMIKRRDF
+618 
-628 SFSRPQIAL
+628 
-637 YSIVWLM
+637 
-644 FLAFFL
+644 
-650 FGAFPRD
+650 AFPRK

-672 VEFPQGTPI
+672 IEFSQGTPI
-681 EKTNDATRQVEKQV
+681 EKTNEATKQVEKQV
-695 LNILE
+695 LAILD
-700 KYKKVNPVPN
+700 KYKKGHEKDSNF
-710 LLVQSVVTQVGEG
+710 LVQSVVTQVGEG
-723 AGNPRVDM
+723 AGNPKVDA

-746 FQEFKERKGVNTQEI
+746 FQEFKERKGVKTQAI
-761 LNELRANIKPI
+761 LNDIRASLKPI
-772 PGAKITIEK
+772 AGAKITVEK

-792 SIELQGEDYDAM
+792 SVELKGEDYDQM
-804 LAESNKIID
+804 LAESQKIIN
-813 FINSKK
+813 FINSKH

-825 LSTDINKDKPE
+825 LSTDVNKEKPE
-836 LKMNIDRT
+836 LKMNIDRA

-858 NLRRALYG
+858 NLRRALFG
-866 QEVSTY
+866 QEISTY

-880 IMMRLNADQRKDESL
+880 IMMRLNETQRKDESL

-900 ITFRNQMNGQIIQIP
+900 ITFRNQLNGQIIQIP
-915 MATLARTEQTFTF
+915 MATLAKTEQSFTF
-928 NQINHK
+928 NQINHR
-934 AGNRIMT
+934 AGNRVMT

-954 IMQEIKN
+954 IMAEIKN

-972 NFGFSGEQEEQ
+972 SFGFSGEQEEQ
-983 KKNQDFLNRALLLAL
+983 AKNQNFLNRALLLAL

-1004 IVLQFNSTSKTFII
+1004 IVHQFNSTSKTFII

-1071 DKKKSELGVETHEDI
+1071 DKKKFELGVETHEDI
-1086 PMDQFITCIVE
+1086 PMDQFVTCIVE

-1162 ATVLTLVMVPVMFY
+1162 ATVLTLIMVPVMFY
-1176 LVSKWKHNIRRRKLE
+1176 LVSKWKHNIRQRKLA
-1191 RVENEK
+1191 K
-1197 VGESYV
+1197 VAAIS

>member
-1 MSFKQKEFGIS
+1 MSFIPKEFGIS
-12 SWAVENRVTVYILTF
+12 SWAVDNRVTVYIITF
-27 AIVLMGTIA
+27 AIVLLGTLA

-74 IEKKIKNLS
+74 LEKKIKNLS

-99 VAEFDDKHTVELAKQ
+99 VAEFDDKHTLEQAKQ
-114 KTKDEIDMVKAAN
+114 KTKDEVDIVKSGN

-146 IAEEVPI
+146 IAEEVAI
-153 LNVNLKG
+153 LNINLKG
-160 DYPAQTLKDYAKI
+160 DYPTQTLKDYAKI
-173 IKDDVE
+173 IKDEVE
-179 NIAEIKKV
+179 NISEIKKV
-187 EILGVGDKEVEIALD
+187 EILGVGEKEVEIALD
-202 LFKMASAAVSFDD
+202 LFKMAGAAVSFDD

-243 IGEFDNPDE
+243 IGEFDSPNE
-252 LNQIV
+252 LNNII
-257 VKSFGGSVLL
+257 VKSFGGSVML
-267 RDIAE
+267 RDIAN
-272 VQFKEKER
+272 VQFREKER
-280 TTYARES
+280 STFARES
-287 GKEVVMINIKKRS
+287 GKKVVMINIKKRS
-300 GTNMIHAIEKVKERI
+300 GTNMIRAIEKVKEKVA
-315 EALKKADIP
+315 ELEKADIP
-324 RDISIEY
+324 ADISIEY

-342 VDELSNHILFGI
+342 VDELSNHIIFGI
-354 ILVMAVLMFTMGL
+354 VLVMLVLMFTMGL

-386 FLDAYGVTL
+386 FLDAFGVTL

-420 VFANMQKGMDRISA
+420 VFANMQKGMDRITA

-489 MIINASMTGGFMA
+489 MIINASMTGGFMK
-502 LKDENISYE
+502 LKDENISFKS
-511 NLKKYTRYLLL
+511 LKKYSKFLLL
-522 IGVFFAIPGWMGKAE
+522 IGLLLAIPGWIKDSG
-537 MFAENPI
+537 I
-544 PFATGLRV
+544 LRS
-552 IAHLSFI
+552 IGHLSFLLI
-559 IVGFLWLYHHYIFNA
+559 GFLWLYHKYIYNA
-574 TQTFQHH
+574 TQSFQHDK
-581 YFPRFENWYAR
+581 FPRFENWYAR
-592 RLAWL
+592 KLTWI
-597 FEDRRYKSKVLT
+597 FEDKRYKSTILT
-609 VLFSLLILP
+609 VIFGLLILP
-618 LFWMIKRRDF
+618 IAWMIKRKDA
-628 SFSRPQIAL
+628 SFSKPQIAL
-637 YSIVWLM
+637 YSIVWML
-644 FLAFFL
+644 LL
-650 FGAFPRD
+650 SLVVFGVFPRD
-657 VWFFPDNVPNQNIVY
+657 IWFFPDNIPNQNIVY
-672 VEFPQGTPI
+672 IEYPQGTPI
-681 EKTNDATRQVEKQV
+681 EKTNEATKQVEKQV
-695 LNILE
+695 LSILN
-700 KYKKVNPVPN
+700 KYKKGHESEPKF
-710 LLVQSVVTQVGEG
+710 LVQSVVTQVGEG
-723 AGNPRVDM
+723 AGNPKVDM

-746 FQEFKERKGVNTQEI
+746 FQEFKDRKGVNSQEI
-761 LNELRANIKPI
+761 LNDLRANIKSI
-772 PGAKITIEK
+772 PGAKVTIEK
-781 ESNGPPVGYPI
+781 DNNGPPVGYPI
-792 SIELQGEDYDAM
+792 SIELQGEDYDQM
-804 LAESNKIID
+804 LAESKKVID
-813 FINSKK
+813 FINSKR
-819 IPGIEK
+819 IPGIEQ
-825 LSTDINKDKPE
+825 LSVDINKDKPE
-836 LKMNIDRT
+836 LKMSIDRT
-844 LAGNLMTSTGAVGF
+844 LAGNLMASTGMVGF

-866 QEVSTY
+866 QEISTY

-880 IMMRLNADQRKDESL
+880 IMMRLNDIQRKDESL

-900 ITFRNQMNGQIIQIP
+900 ITFRNQMNGQMIQIP
-915 MATLARTEQTFTF
+915 MATLARSEQTYTF

-934 AGNRIMT
+934 GGNRIMT
-941 IYSNLLDG
+941 VYSNLLDG

-954 IMQEIKN
+954 IMSEIKN

-983 KKNQDFLNRALLLAL
+983 DKNQNFLNRALLLAL
-998 FGVTMI
+998 FGVTLI

-1029 FFGLTF
+1029 FFGLTL
-1035 ANMDFVVLM
+1035 AQMDFVILM

-1071 DKKKSELGVETHEDI
+1071 DKKKAELNLATHEDI
-1086 PMDQFITCIVE
+1086 PMDQFVTCIVE

-1162 ATVLTLVMVPVMFY
+1162 ATILTLVMVPVMFF
-1176 LVSKWKHNIRRRKLE
+1176 LVSKWKHNIRVRKLAHAE
-1191 RVENEK
+1191 HET
-1197 VGESYV
+1197 

>member
-12 SWAVENRVTVYILTF
+12 SWAVENRVTIYILTF
-27 AIVLMGTIA
+27 AIVLLGTIA

-74 IEKKIKNLS
+74 LEKKIKNLS

-99 VAEFDDKHTVELAKQ
+99 IAEFDDKHTVESAKQ
-114 KTKDEIDMVKAAN
+114 KTKDEVDMVKAGN

-153 LNVNLKG
+153 LNINLKG
-160 DYPAQTLKDYAKI
+160 DYPAQTLKDYAKL
-173 IKDDVE
+173 IKEDVE
-179 NIAEIKKV
+179 DIEEIKKV

-202 LFKMASAAVSFDD
+202 LFKMAGATVSFDD

-243 IGEFDNPDE
+243 IGEFDSPEE
-252 LNQIV
+252 LNSIV
-257 VKSFGGSVLL
+257 VKSFGGSVML
-267 RDIAE
+267 RDIAD
-272 VQFKEKER
+272 VKFKEKER
-280 TTYARES
+280 TTFARES

-300 GTNMIHAIEKVKERI
+300 GTNMIHAIEKVKEKVS
-315 EALKKADIP
+315 ELKKEIPGDIT
-324 RDISIEY
+324 IEY

-420 VFANMQKGMDRISA
+420 VFANMQKGMDRITA

-489 MIINASMTGGFMA
+489 MVINAAMTGGFMA
-502 LKDENISYE
+502 LKDENISFDT
-511 NLKKYTRYLLL
+511 LKKYTRYLIL
-522 IGVFFAIPGWMGKAE
+522 IGLLFAIPGWITDNG
-537 MFAENPI
+537 F
-544 PFATGLRV
+544 LRAV
-552 IAHLSFI
+552 GHFSFLLI
-559 IVGFLWLYHHYIFNA
+559 GFLWLYHKYIYKA
-574 TQTFQHH
+574 TQNFQHNF
-581 YFPRFENWYAR
+581 FPK
-592 RLAWL
+592 
-597 FEDRRYKSKVLT
+597 FEDRYARFLRGIFEQGKSRKYLGIIIGLLVLSL
-609 VLFSLLILP
+609 VLFI
-618 LFWMIKRRDF
+618 
-628 SFSRPQIAL
+628 
-637 YSIVWLM
+637 
-644 FLAFFL
+644 
-650 FGAFPRD
+650 AFPRK

-672 VEFPQGTPI
+672 IEFSQGTPI
-681 EKTNDATRQVEKQV
+681 EKTNEATKQVEKQV
-695 LNILE
+695 LAILD
-700 KYKKVNPVPN
+700 KYKKGHEKDSNF
-710 LLVQSVVTQVGEG
+710 LVQSVVTQVGEG
-723 AGNPRVDM
+723 AGNPKVDA

-746 FQEFKERKGVNTQEI
+746 FQEFKERKGVKTQAI
-761 LNELRANIKPI
+761 LNDIRASLKPI
-772 PGAKITIEK
+772 AGAKITVEK

-792 SIELQGEDYDAM
+792 SVELKGEDYDQM
-804 LAESNKIID
+804 LAESQKIIN
-813 FINSKK
+813 FINSKH

-825 LSTDINKDKPE
+825 LSTDVNKEKPE
-836 LKMNIDRT
+836 LKMNIDRA

-858 NLRRALYG
+858 NLRRALFG
-866 QEVSTY
+866 QEISTY

-880 IMMRLNADQRKDESL
+880 IMMRLNETQRKDESL

-900 ITFRNQMNGQIIQIP
+900 ITFRNQLNGQIIQIP
-915 MATLARTEQTFTF
+915 MATLAKTEQSFTF

-934 AGNRIMT
+934 AGNRVMT

-954 IMQEIKN
+954 IMAEIKN

-972 NFGFSGEQEEQ
+972 SFGFSGEQEEQ
-983 KKNQDFLNRALLLAL
+983 AKNQNFLNRALLLAL

-1071 DKKKSELGVETHEDI
+1071 DKKKFELGVETHEDI
-1086 PMDQFITCIVE
+1086 PMDQFVTCIVE

-1162 ATVLTLVMVPVMFY
+1162 ATVLTLIMVPVMFY
-1176 LVSKWKHNIRRRKLE
+1176 LVSKWKHNIRQRKLA
-1191 RVENEK
+1191 K
-1197 VGESYV
+1197 VAAIS

>member
-1 MSFKQKEFGIS
+1 MSFIPKEFGIS
-12 SWAVENRVTVYILTF
+12 SWAVENRVTVYIITF
-27 AIVLMGTIA
+27 AIVLLGTIA
-36 YVTMPRED
+36 YITMPRED

-74 IEKKIKNLS
+74 LEKKIKNLS

-99 VAEFDDKHTVELAKQ
+99 VAEFDDKHTVEQAKQ
-114 KTKDEIDMVKAAN
+114 KTKDEVDMVKAGN

-153 LNVNLKG
+153 LNINLKG

-173 IKDDVE
+173 IKDEVE

-187 EILGVGDKEVEIALD
+187 EILGVGEKEVEIALD
-202 LFKMASAAVSFDD
+202 LFKMAGATVSFDD

-243 IGEFDNPDE
+243 IGEFDSPSD
-252 LNQIV
+252 LNNII
-257 VKSFGGSVLL
+257 VKSFGGSVML
-267 RDIAE
+267 RDIAD

-280 TTYARES
+280 STYARES
-287 GKEVVMINIKKRS
+287 GKEVVMINVKKRS
-300 GTNMIHAIEKVKERI
+300 GTNMIHAIEKVKEKVA
-315 EALKKADIP
+315 ELKKADIP
-324 RDISIEY
+324 GDISIEY

-342 VDELSNHILFGI
+342 VDELSNHIIFGI
-354 ILVMAVLMFTMGL
+354 VLVMTVLMFTMGL

-420 VFANMQKGMDRISA
+420 VFANMQKGMDRITA

-489 MIINASMTGGFMA
+489 MIINASMTGGFMK
-502 LKDENISYE
+502 LKDENISFE
-511 NLKKYTRYLLL
+511 SLKKYTRYLIL
-522 IGVFFAIPGWMGKAE
+522 IGLLFAFPGWISKGEFM
-537 MFAENPI
+537 PI
-544 PFATGLRV
+544 WLSNYGGLLRA
-552 IAHLSFI
+552 IGHFSFI
-559 IVGFLWLYHHYIFNA
+559 LIGFLWLYHKFIYNA
-574 TQTFQHH
+574 TQKFQHNF
-581 YFPRFENWYAR
+581 FPRFENWYAKK
-592 RLAWL
+592 LAWL
-597 FEDRRYKSKVLT
+597 FEPTLYRMFWLEFVL
-609 VLFSLLILP
+609 IPIRLP
-618 LFWMIKRRDF
+618 LQSIINFKDIYW
-628 SFSRPQIAL
+628 SRTKISL
-637 YSIVWLM
+637 YSIISLLVLS
-644 FLAFFL
+644 LFL
-650 FGAFPRD
+650 FILFPRK
-657 VWFFPDNVPNQNIVY
+657 VWFFPDNIPNQNIVY
-672 VEFPQGTPI
+672 IEYPQGTPI
-681 EKTNDATRQVEKQV
+681 EKTNEATKQVEKQV
-695 LNILE
+695 LSILN
-700 KYKKVNPVPN
+700 KYKKGHESDPKF
-710 LLVQSVVTQVGEG
+710 LVQSVVTQVGEG
-723 AGNPRVDM
+723 AGNPKVDM

-761 LNELRANIKPI
+761 LNDLRVHVKPI

-792 SIELQGEDYDAM
+792 SIELQGEDYDQM
-804 LAESNKIID
+804 LAESKKVID
-813 FINSKK
+813 FINSKR
-819 IPGIEK
+819 IPGIEQ
-825 LSTDINKDKPE
+825 LTTDINKDKPE
-836 LKMNIDRT
+836 LKMSIDRT
-844 LAGNLMTSTGAVGF
+844 LAGNLMASTGMVGF

-866 QEVSTY
+866 QEISTY

-880 IMMRLNADQRKDESL
+880 IMMRLNDAQRKDESL

-900 ITFRNQMNGQIIQIP
+900 LTFRNQMNGQMIQIP
-915 MATLARTEQTFTF
+915 MATLAHAEQTYTF

-934 AGNRIMT
+934 AGIRVMT

-954 IMQEIKN
+954 IMSEIRN
-961 ELKVYKLPAKM
+961 ELKVYKLPSKM

-983 KKNQDFLNRALLLAL
+983 SKNQNFLNRALLLAL
-998 FGVTMI
+998 FGVTLI

-1029 FFGLTF
+1029 FFGLTI

-1071 DKKKSELGVETHEDI
+1071 DKKKAELNLATHEDI
-1086 PMDQFITCIVE
+1086 PLDQLVLCIVD
-1097 AGRSRLRPV
+1097 AGKSRLRPV

-1142 GDNVIFWGPLAW
+1142 GDNVVFWGPLAW

-1176 LVSKWKHNIRRRKLE
+1176 LVSKWKHNIRMRKLVRSE
-1191 RVENEK
+1191 Y
-1197 VGESYV
+1197 ES

>member
-1 MSFKQKEFGIS
+1 
-12 SWAVENRVTVYILTF
+12 
-27 AIVLMGTIA
+27 MGTIA

-74 IEKKIKNLS
+74 LEKKIKNLS

-99 VAEFDDKHTVELAKQ
+99 IAEFDDKHTVESAKQ
-114 KTKDEIDMVKAAN
+114 KTKDEVDMVKAGN

-153 LNVNLKG
+153 LNINLKG
-160 DYPAQTLKDYAKI
+160 DYPAQTLKDYAKL
-173 IKDDVE
+173 IKEDVE
-179 NIAEIKKV
+179 DIEEIKKV

-202 LFKMASAAVSFDD
+202 LFKMAGATVSFDD

-243 IGEFDNPDE
+243 IGEFDSPEE
-252 LNQIV
+252 LNSIV
-257 VKSFGGSVLL
+257 VKSFGGSVML
-267 RDIAE
+267 RDIAD
-272 VQFKEKER
+272 VKFKEKER
-280 TTYARES
+280 TTFARES

-300 GTNMIHAIEKVKERI
+300 GTNMIHAIEKVKEKVS
-315 EALKKADIP
+315 ELKKEIPGDIT
-324 RDISIEY
+324 IEY

-420 VFANMQKGMDRISA
+420 VFANMQKGMDRITA

-489 MIINASMTGGFMA
+489 MVINAAMTGGFMA
-502 LKDENISYE
+502 LKDENISFDT
-511 NLKKYTRYLLL
+511 LKKYTRYLIL
-522 IGVFFAIPGWMGKAE
+522 IGLLFAIPGWITDNG
-537 MFAENPI
+537 F
-544 PFATGLRV
+544 LRAV
-552 IAHLSFI
+552 GHFSFLLI
-559 IVGFLWLYHHYIFNA
+559 GFLWLYHKYIYKA
-574 TQTFQHH
+574 TQNFQHNF
-581 YFPRFENWYAR
+581 FPK
-592 RLAWL
+592 
-597 FEDRRYKSKVLT
+597 FEDRYARFLRGIFEQGKSRKYLGIIIGLLVLSL
-609 VLFSLLILP
+609 VLFI
-618 LFWMIKRRDF
+618 
-628 SFSRPQIAL
+628 
-637 YSIVWLM
+637 
-644 FLAFFL
+644 
-650 FGAFPRD
+650 AFPRK

-672 VEFPQGTPI
+672 IEFSQGTPI
-681 EKTNDATRQVEKQV
+681 EKTNEATKQVEKQV
-695 LNILE
+695 LAILD
-700 KYKKVNPVPN
+700 KYKKGHEKDSNF
-710 LLVQSVVTQVGEG
+710 LVQSVVTQVGEG
-723 AGNPRVDM
+723 AGNPKVDA

-746 FQEFKERKGVNTQEI
+746 FQEFKERKGVKTQAI
-761 LNELRANIKPI
+761 LNDIRASLKPI
-772 PGAKITIEK
+772 AGAKITVEK

-792 SIELQGEDYDAM
+792 SVELKGEDYDQM
-804 LAESNKIID
+804 LAESQKIIN
-813 FINSKK
+813 FINSKH

-825 LSTDINKDKPE
+825 LSTDVNKEKPE
-836 LKMNIDRT
+836 LKMNIDRA

-858 NLRRALYG
+858 NLRRALFG
-866 QEVSTY
+866 QEISTY

-880 IMMRLNADQRKDESL
+880 IMMRLNETQRKDESL

-900 ITFRNQMNGQIIQIP
+900 ITFRNQLNGQIIQIP
-915 MATLARTEQTFTF
+915 MATLAKTEQSFTF

-934 AGNRIMT
+934 AGNRVMT

-954 IMQEIKN
+954 IMAEIKN
-961 ELKVYKLPAKM
+961 ELKVYKLPTKM
-972 NFGFSGEQEEQ
+972 SFGFSGEQEEQ
-983 KKNQDFLNRALLLAL
+983 AKNQNFLNRALLLAL

-1071 DKKKSELGVETHEDI
+1071 DKKKFELGVETHEDI
-1086 PMDQFITCIVE
+1086 PMDQFVTCIVE

-1162 ATVLTLVMVPVMFY
+1162 ATVLTLIMVPVMFY
-1176 LVSKWKHNIRRRKLE
+1176 LVSKWKHNIRQRKLA
-1191 RVENEK
+1191 K
-1197 VGESYV
+1197 VAAIS

>member
-12 SWAVENRVTVYILTF
+12 SWAVENRVTIYILTF
-27 AIVLMGTIA
+27 AIVLLGTIA

-74 IEKKIKNLS
+74 LEKKIKNLS

-99 VAEFDDKHTVELAKQ
+99 IAEFDDKHTVESAKQ
-114 KTKDEIDMVKAAN
+114 KTKDEVDMVKAGN

-153 LNVNLKG
+153 LNINLKG
-160 DYPAQTLKDYAKI
+160 DYPAQTLKDYAKL
-173 IKDDVE
+173 IKEDVE
-179 NIAEIKKV
+179 DIEEIKKV

-202 LFKMASAAVSFDD
+202 LFKMAGATVSFDD

-243 IGEFDNPDE
+243 IGEFDSPEE
-252 LNQIV
+252 LNSIV
-257 VKSFGGSVLL
+257 VKSFGGSVML
-267 RDIAE
+267 RDIAD
-272 VQFKEKER
+272 VKFKEKER
-280 TTYARES
+280 TTFARES

-300 GTNMIHAIEKVKERI
+300 GTNMIHAIEKVKEKVS
-315 EALKKADIP
+315 ELKKEIPGDIT
-324 RDISIEY
+324 IEY

-420 VFANMQKGMDRISA
+420 VFANMQKGMDRITA

-489 MIINASMTGGFMA
+489 MVINAAMTGGFMA
-502 LKDENISYE
+502 LKDENISFDT
-511 NLKKYTRYLLL
+511 LKKYTRYLIL
-522 IGVFFAIPGWMGKAE
+522 IGLLFAIPGWITDNG
-537 MFAENPI
+537 F
-544 PFATGLRV
+544 LRAV
-552 IAHLSFI
+552 GHFSFLLI
-559 IVGFLWLYHHYIFNA
+559 GFLWLYHKYIYKA
-574 TQTFQHH
+574 TQNFQHNF
-581 YFPRFENWYAR
+581 FPK
-592 RLAWL
+592 
-597 FEDRRYKSKVLT
+597 FEDRYARFLRGIFEQGKSRKYLGIIIGLLVLSL
-609 VLFSLLILP
+609 VLFI
-618 LFWMIKRRDF
+618 
-628 SFSRPQIAL
+628 
-637 YSIVWLM
+637 
-644 FLAFFL
+644 
-650 FGAFPRD
+650 AFPRK

-672 VEFPQGTPI
+672 IEFSQGTPI
-681 EKTNDATRQVEKQV
+681 EKTNEATKQVEKQV
-695 LNILE
+695 LAILD
-700 KYKKVNPVPN
+700 KYKKGHEKDSNF
-710 LLVQSVVTQVGEG
+710 LVQSVVTQVGEG
-723 AGNPRVDM
+723 AGNPKVDA

-746 FQEFKERKGVNTQEI
+746 FQEFKERKGVKTQAI
-761 LNELRANIKPI
+761 LNDIRASLKPI
-772 PGAKITIEK
+772 AGAKITVEK

-792 SIELQGEDYDAM
+792 SVELKGEDYDQM
-804 LAESNKIID
+804 LAESQKIIN
-813 FINSKK
+813 FINSKH

-825 LSTDINKDKPE
+825 LSTDVNKEKPE
-836 LKMNIDRT
+836 LKMNIDRA

-858 NLRRALYG
+858 NLRRALFG
-866 QEVSTY
+866 QEISTY

-880 IMMRLNADQRKDESL
+880 IMMRLNETQRKDESL

-900 ITFRNQMNGQIIQIP
+900 ITFRNQLNGQIIQIP
-915 MATLARTEQTFTF
+915 MATLAKTEQSFTF

-934 AGNRIMT
+934 AGNRVMT

-954 IMQEIKN
+954 IMAEIKN
-961 ELKVYKLPAKM
+961 ELKVYKLPTKM
-972 NFGFSGEQEEQ
+972 SFGFSGEQEEQ
-983 KKNQDFLNRALLLAL
+983 AKNQNFLNRALLLAL

-1071 DKKKSELGVETHEDI
+1071 DKKKFELGVETHEDI
-1086 PMDQFITCIVE
+1086 PMDQFVTCIVE

-1162 ATVLTLVMVPVMFY
+1162 ATVLTLIMVPVIFY
-1176 LVSKWKHNIRRRKLE
+1176 LVSKWKHNIRQRKLA
-1191 RVENEK
+1191 K
-1197 VGESYV
+1197 VAAIS

>member
-1 MSFKQKEFGIS
+1 MSFIPKEFGIS
-12 SWAVENRVTVYILTF
+12 SWAVDNRVTVYIITF
-27 AIVLMGTIA
+27 AIVLLGTIA
-36 YVTMPRED
+36 YITMPRED

-74 IEKKIKNLS
+74 LEKKIKNLS

-99 VAEFDDKHTVELAKQ
+99 VAEFDDKHTLEQAKQ
-114 KTKDEIDMVKAAN
+114 KTKDEVDIVKSGN

-146 IAEEVPI
+146 IAEEVAI
-153 LNVNLKG
+153 LNINLKG

-179 NIAEIKKV
+179 NISEIKKV
-187 EILGVGDKEVEIALD
+187 AILGVGEKEVEIALD
-202 LFKMASAAVSFDD
+202 LFKMAGAAVSFDD

-243 IGEFDNPDE
+243 IGEFDSPNE
-252 LNQIV
+252 LNNII
-257 VKSFGGSVLL
+257 VKSFGGSVML

-280 TTYARES
+280 STFARES
-287 GKEVVMINIKKRS
+287 GKEVVMINVMKRS
-300 GTNMIHAIEKVKERI
+300 GTNMIHAIEKVKEKVTK
-315 EALKKADIP
+315 LKKEDIP
-324 RDISIEY
+324 GDISIEY

-342 VDELSNHILFGI
+342 VDELSNHIIFGI
-354 ILVMAVLMFTMGL
+354 ILVMLVLMFTMGL

-386 FLDAYGVTL
+386 FLDAFGVTL

-420 VFANMQKGMDRISA
+420 VFANMQKGMDRITA

-489 MIINASMTGGFMA
+489 MIINASMTGGFMK
-502 LKDENISYE
+502 LKDENISFKS
-511 NLKKYTRYLLL
+511 LKKYSKFLLL
-522 IGVFFAIPGWMGKAE
+522 IGLLLAIPGWIKDSG
-537 MFAENPI
+537 I
-544 PFATGLRV
+544 LRA
-552 IAHLSFI
+552 IGHLSFLLI
-559 IVGFLWLYHHYIFNA
+559 GFLWLYHKYIYNA
-574 TQTFQHH
+574 TQSFQHDK
-581 YFPRFENWYAR
+581 FPKFENWYAR
-592 RLAWL
+592 KLTWI
-597 FEDRRYKSKVLT
+597 FEDKRYKSAILT
-609 VLFSLLILP
+609 VIFGLLILP
-618 LFWMIKRRDF
+618 IAWMIKRKDA
-628 SFSRPQIAL
+628 SFSKPQIAL
-637 YSIVWLM
+637 YSIVWML
-644 FLAFFL
+644 LL
-650 FGAFPRD
+650 SLVVFGVFPRD
-657 VWFFPDNVPNQNIVY
+657 IWFFPDNIPNQNIVY
-672 VEFPQGTPI
+672 IEYPQGTPI
-681 EKTNDATRQVEKQV
+681 EKTNEATKQVEKQV
-695 LNILE
+695 LSILN
-700 KYKKVNPVPN
+700 KYKKGHESESEF
-710 LLVQSVVTQVGEG
+710 LVQSVVTQVGEG
-723 AGNPRVDM
+723 AGNPKVDM

-746 FQEFKERKGVNTQEI
+746 FQEFKDRKGVNTQEI
-761 LNELRANIKPI
+761 LNDLRANIKPI
-772 PGAKITIEK
+772 PGAKVTIEK
-781 ESNGPPVGYPI
+781 DNNGPPVGYPI
-792 SIELQGEDYDAM
+792 SIELQGEDYDQM
-804 LAESNKIID
+804 LAESKKVID
-813 FINSKK
+813 FINSKR
-819 IPGIEK
+819 IPGIEQ
-825 LSTDINKDKPE
+825 LSVDINKDKPE
-836 LKMNIDRT
+836 LKMSIDRT
-844 LAGNLMTSTGAVGF
+844 LAGNLMASTGMVGF

-866 QEVSTY
+866 QEISTY

-880 IMMRLNADQRKDESL
+880 IMMRLNDNQRKDESL

-900 ITFRNQMNGQIIQIP
+900 ITFRNQMNGQMIQIP
-915 MATLARTEQTFTF
+915 MATLARSEQTYTF

-934 AGNRIMT
+934 GGNRIMT
-941 IYSNLLDG
+941 VYSNLLDG

-954 IMQEIKN
+954 IMSEIKN

-983 KKNQDFLNRALLLAL
+983 DKNQNFLNRALLLAL
-998 FGVTMI
+998 FGVTLI

-1029 FFGLTF
+1029 FFGLTI
-1035 ANMDFVVLM
+1035 AQMDFVILM

-1071 DKKKSELGVETHEDI
+1071 DKKKSELNLATHEDI
-1086 PMDQFITCIVE
+1086 PMDQFVTCIVE

-1162 ATVLTLVMVPVMFY
+1162 ATILTLVMVPVMFY
-1176 LVSKWKHNIRRRKLE
+1176 LVSKWKYNIRQRKLA
-1191 RVENEK
+1191 K
-1197 VGESYV
+1197 LAAIG

>member
-12 SWAVENRVTVYILTF
+12 SWAVENRVTIYILTF
-27 AIVLMGTIA
+27 AIVLLGTIA

-74 IEKKIKNLS
+74 LEKKIKNLS

-99 VAEFDDKHTVELAKQ
+99 IAEFDDKHTVESAKQ
-114 KTKDEIDMVKAAN
+114 KTKDEVDMVKAGN

-153 LNVNLKG
+153 LNINLKG
-160 DYPAQTLKDYAKI
+160 DYPAQTLKDYAKL
-173 IKDDVE
+173 IKEDVE
-179 NIAEIKKV
+179 DIEEIKKV

-202 LFKMASAAVSFDD
+202 LFKMAGAAVSFDD
-215 VQRAVQGENMTISG
+215 VQRTVQGENMTISG

-243 IGEFDNPDE
+243 IGEFDSPEE
-252 LNQIV
+252 LNSIV
-257 VKSFGGSVLL
+257 VKSFGGSVML
-267 RDIAE
+267 RDIAD
-272 VQFKEKER
+272 VKFKEKER
-280 TTYARES
+280 TTFARES

-300 GTNMIHAIEKVKERI
+300 GTNMIHAIEKVKEKVS
-315 EALKKADIP
+315 ELKKEIPGDIT
-324 RDISIEY
+324 IEY

-420 VFANMQKGMDRISA
+420 VFANMQKGMDRITA

-489 MIINASMTGGFMA
+489 MVINAAMTGGFMA
-502 LKDENISYE
+502 LKDENISFDT
-511 NLKKYTRYLLL
+511 LKKYTRYLIL
-522 IGVFFAIPGWMGKAE
+522 IGLLFAIPGWITDNG
-537 MFAENPI
+537 F
-544 PFATGLRV
+544 LRAV
-552 IAHLSFI
+552 GHFSFLLI
-559 IVGFLWLYHHYIFNA
+559 GFLWLYHKYIYKA
-574 TQTFQHH
+574 TQNFQHNF
-581 YFPRFENWYAR
+581 FPK
-592 RLAWL
+592 
-597 FEDRRYKSKVLT
+597 FEDRYARFLRGIFEQGKSRKYLGIIIGLLVLSL
-609 VLFSLLILP
+609 VLFI
-618 LFWMIKRRDF
+618 
-628 SFSRPQIAL
+628 
-637 YSIVWLM
+637 
-644 FLAFFL
+644 
-650 FGAFPRD
+650 AFPRK

-672 VEFPQGTPI
+672 IEFSQGTPI
-681 EKTNDATRQVEKQV
+681 EKTNEATKQVEKQV
-695 LNILE
+695 LAILD
-700 KYKKVNPVPN
+700 KYKKGHEKDSNF
-710 LLVQSVVTQVGEG
+710 LVQSVVTQVGEG
-723 AGNPRVDM
+723 AGNPKVDA

-746 FQEFKERKGVNTQEI
+746 FQEFKERKGVKTQAI
-761 LNELRANIKPI
+761 LNDIRASLKPI
-772 PGAKITIEK
+772 AGAKITVEK

-792 SIELQGEDYDAM
+792 SVELKGEDYDQM
-804 LAESNKIID
+804 LAESQKIIN
-813 FINSKK
+813 FINSKH

-825 LSTDINKDKPE
+825 LSTDVNKEKPE
-836 LKMNIDRT
+836 LKMNIDRA

-858 NLRRALYG
+858 NLRRALFG
-866 QEVSTY
+866 QEISTY

-880 IMMRLNADQRKDESL
+880 IMMRLNETQRKDESL

-900 ITFRNQMNGQIIQIP
+900 ITFRNQLNGQIIQIP
-915 MATLARTEQTFTF
+915 MATLAKTEQSFTF

-934 AGNRIMT
+934 AGNRVMT

-954 IMQEIKN
+954 IMAEIKN
-961 ELKVYKLPAKM
+961 ELKVYKLPTKM
-972 NFGFSGEQEEQ
+972 SFGFSGEQEEQ
-983 KKNQDFLNRALLLAL
+983 AKNQNFLNRALLLAL

-1071 DKKKSELGVETHEDI
+1071 DKKKFELGVETHEDI
-1086 PMDQFITCIVE
+1086 PMDQFVTCIVE

-1162 ATVLTLVMVPVMFY
+1162 ATVLTLIMVPVMFY
-1176 LVSKWKHNIRRRKLE
+1176 LVSKWKHNIRQRKLA
-1191 RVENEK
+1191 K
-1197 VGESYV
+1197 VAAIS

>member
-27 AIVLMGTIA
+27 AIVLLGTIA

-74 IEKKIKNLS
+74 LEKKIKNLS

-99 VAEFDDKHTVELAKQ
+99 VAEFDDKHTVESAKQ
-114 KTKDEIDMVKAAN
+114 KTKDEVDMVKAGN

-153 LNVNLKG
+153 LNINLKG
-160 DYPAQTLKDYAKI
+160 DYPAQTLKDYAKL
-173 IKDDVE
+173 IKEDVE
-179 NIAEIKKV
+179 DIEEIKKV

-202 LFKMASAAVSFDD
+202 LFKMAGAAVSFDD

-243 IGEFDNPDE
+243 IGEFDTPDE
-252 LNQIV
+252 LNSIV
-257 VKSFGGSVLL
+257 VKSFGGSVML

-272 VQFKEKER
+272 VKFKEKER
-280 TTYARES
+280 STFARES

-300 GTNMIHAIEKVKERI
+300 GTNMIHAIEKVKEKI
-315 EALKKADIP
+315 TELKKEIP
-324 RDISIEY
+324 GDISIEY

-386 FLDAYGVTL
+386 ILDSLGVTL
-395 NTMVLFALVMGLGM
+395 NTMVLFGLVMGLGM

-420 VFANMQKGMDRISA
+420 VFANMQKGMDRITA

-489 MIINASMTGGFMA
+489 MVINASMTGGFMA
-502 LKDENISYE
+502 LKDENITFES
-511 NLKKYTRYLLL
+511 LKKYTRYLIL
-522 IGVFFAIPGWMGKAE
+522 IGLLFAIPGWMIDSG
-537 MFAENPI
+537 I
-544 PFATGLRV
+544 LR
-552 IAHLSFI
+552 ALGHFSFI
-559 IVGFLWLYHHYIFNA
+559 LIGFLWLYHKYIYNA
-574 TQTFQHH
+574 TQNFQHNF
-581 YFPRFENWYAR
+581 FPKFEEKYAQFLR
-592 RLAWL
+592 GI
-597 FEDRRYKSKVLT
+597 FEKGKSKKYLG
-609 VLFSLLILP
+609 I
-618 LFWMIKRRDF
+618 I
-628 SFSRPQIAL
+628 IG
-637 YSIVWLM
+637 LM
-644 FLAFFL
+644 FLSFIL
-650 FGAFPRD
+650 FGVFPRD

-672 VEFPQGTPI
+672 IEFPQGTPI
-681 EKTNDATRQVEKQV
+681 EKTNEATKQVEKQV
-695 LNILE
+695 LAILD
-700 KYKKVNPVPN
+700 KYKKGHEKDSHF
-710 LLVQSVVTQVGEG
+710 LVQSVVTQVGEG
-723 AGNPRVDM
+723 AGNPKVDA

-746 FQEFKERKGVNTQEI
+746 FQEFKERKGVNTQDV
-761 LNELRANIKPI
+761 LNDIRANLKPI
-772 PGAKITIEK
+772 AGAKITVEK

-792 SIELQGEDYDAM
+792 SVELTGEDYDQM
-804 LAESNKIID
+804 LAESQKIID
-813 FINSKK
+813 FINSKH

-825 LSTDINKDKPE
+825 LSTDINKEKPE
-836 LKMNIDRT
+836 LKMNIDRA

-866 QEVSTY
+866 QEISTY

-880 IMMRLNADQRKDESL
+880 IMMRLNETQRKDESL

-900 ITFRNQMNGQIIQIP
+900 ITFRNQLNGQIVQIP
-915 MATLARTEQTFTF
+915 MATLAKTEQSFTF

-934 AGNRIMT
+934 AGNRVMT

-954 IMQEIKN
+954 IMAEIKN

-972 NFGFSGEQEEQ
+972 SFGFSGEQEEQ
-983 KKNQDFLNRALLLAL
+983 TKNQNFLNRALLLAL

-1086 PMDQFITCIVE
+1086 PMDQFVTCIVE

-1176 LVSKWKHNIRRRKLE
+1176 LVSKWKHNIRQRKLA
-1191 RVENEK
+1191 K
-1197 VGESYV
+1197 LASM

>member
-12 SWAVENRVTVYILTF
+12 SWAVENRVTIYILTF
-27 AIVLMGTIA
+27 AIVLLGTIA

-74 IEKKIKNLS
+74 LEKKIKNLS

-99 VAEFDDKHTVELAKQ
+99 IAEFDDKHTVESAKQ
-114 KTKDEIDMVKAAN
+114 KTKDEVDMVKAGN

-153 LNVNLKG
+153 LNINLKG
-160 DYPAQTLKDYAKI
+160 DYPAQTLKDYAKL
-173 IKDDVE
+173 IKEDVE
-179 NIAEIKKV
+179 DIEEIKKV

-202 LFKMASAAVSFDD
+202 LFKMAGATVSFDD

-243 IGEFDNPDE
+243 IGEFDSPEE
-252 LNQIV
+252 LNSIV
-257 VKSFGGSVLL
+257 VKSFGGSVML
-267 RDIAE
+267 RDIAD
-272 VQFKEKER
+272 VKFKEKER
-280 TTYARES
+280 TTFARES

-300 GTNMIHAIEKVKERI
+300 GTNMIHAIEKVKEKVS
-315 EALKKADIP
+315 ELKKEIPGDIT
-324 RDISIEY
+324 IEY

-420 VFANMQKGMDRISA
+420 VFANMQKGMDRITA
-434 SKIGIGEIAWPVISS
+434 SEIGIGEIAWPVISS

-489 MIINASMTGGFMA
+489 MVINAAMTGGFMA
-502 LKDENISYE
+502 LKDENISFDT
-511 NLKKYTRYLLL
+511 LKKYTRYLIL
-522 IGVFFAIPGWMGKAE
+522 IGLLFAIPGWITDNG
-537 MFAENPI
+537 F
-544 PFATGLRV
+544 LRAV
-552 IAHLSFI
+552 GHFSFLLI
-559 IVGFLWLYHHYIFNA
+559 GFLWLYHKYIYKA
-574 TQTFQHH
+574 TQNFQHNF
-581 YFPRFENWYAR
+581 FPK
-592 RLAWL
+592 
-597 FEDRRYKSKVLT
+597 FEDRYARFLRGIFEQGKSRKYLGIIIGLLVLSL
-609 VLFSLLILP
+609 VLFI
-618 LFWMIKRRDF
+618 
-628 SFSRPQIAL
+628 
-637 YSIVWLM
+637 
-644 FLAFFL
+644 
-650 FGAFPRD
+650 AFPRK

-672 VEFPQGTPI
+672 IEFSQGTPI
-681 EKTNDATRQVEKQV
+681 EKTNEATKQVEKQV
-695 LNILE
+695 LAILD
-700 KYKKVNPVPN
+700 KYKKGHEKDSNF
-710 LLVQSVVTQVGEG
+710 LVQSVVTQVGEG
-723 AGNPRVDM
+723 AGNPKVDA

-746 FQEFKERKGVNTQEI
+746 FQEFKERKGVKTQAI
-761 LNELRANIKPI
+761 LNDIRASLKPI
-772 PGAKITIEK
+772 AGAKITVEK

-792 SIELQGEDYDAM
+792 SVELKGEDYDQM
-804 LAESNKIID
+804 LAESQKIIN
-813 FINSKK
+813 FINSKH

-825 LSTDINKDKPE
+825 LSTDVNKEKPE
-836 LKMNIDRT
+836 LKMNIDRA

-858 NLRRALYG
+858 NLRRALFG
-866 QEVSTY
+866 QEISTY

-880 IMMRLNADQRKDESL
+880 IMMRLNETQRKDESL

-900 ITFRNQMNGQIIQIP
+900 ITFRNQLNGQIIQIP
-915 MATLARTEQTFTF
+915 MATLAKTEQSFTF

-934 AGNRIMT
+934 AGNRVMT

-954 IMQEIKN
+954 IMAEIKN

-972 NFGFSGEQEEQ
+972 SFGFSGEQEEQ
-983 KKNQDFLNRALLLAL
+983 AKNQNFLNRALPLAL

-1071 DKKKSELGVETHEDI
+1071 DKKKFELGVETHEDI
-1086 PMDQFITCIVE
+1086 PMDQFVTCIVE

-1162 ATVLTLVMVPVMFY
+1162 ATVLTLIMVPVMFY
-1176 LVSKWKHNIRRRKLE
+1176 LVSKWKHNIRQRKLA
-1191 RVENEK
+1191 K
-1197 VGESYV
+1197 VAAIS

>member
-1 MSFKQKEFGIS
+1 MSFIPKEFGIS
-12 SWAVENRVTVYILTF
+12 SWAVDNRVTVYIITF
-27 AIVLMGTIA
+27 AIVLLGTIA

-74 IEKKIKNLS
+74 LEKKIKNLS

-99 VAEFDDKHTVELAKQ
+99 VAEFDDKHTLEQAKQ
-114 KTKDEIDMVKAAN
+114 KTKDEVDIVKSGN

-146 IAEEVPI
+146 IAEEVAI
-153 LNVNLKG
+153 LNINLKG

-179 NIAEIKKV
+179 NISEIKKV
-187 EILGVGDKEVEIALD
+187 EILGVGEKEVEIALD
-202 LFKMASAAVSFDD
+202 LFKMAGAAVSFDD

-229 GNIENGGKKSNIRV
+229 GNIENSGKKSNIRV
-243 IGEFDNPDE
+243 IGEFDSPNE
-252 LNQIV
+252 LNNIV
-257 VKSFGGSVLL
+257 VKSFGGSVML
-267 RDIAE
+267 RDIAN

-280 TTYARES
+280 STFARES
-287 GKEVVMINIKKRS
+287 GEEVVMINVKKRS
-300 GTNMIHAIEKVKERI
+300 GTNMIHAIEKIKVKVAE
-315 EALKKADIP
+315 LKKEAIP
-324 RDISIEY
+324 GDISIEY

-342 VDELSNHILFGI
+342 VDELSNHIIFGI
-354 ILVMAVLMFTMGL
+354 VLVMLVLMFTMGL

-386 FLDAYGVTL
+386 FLDAFGVTL

-420 VFANMQKGMDRISA
+420 VFANMQKGMDRITA

-489 MIINASMTGGFMA
+489 MIINASMTGGFMK
-502 LKDENISYE
+502 LKDENISFKS
-511 NLKKYTRYLLL
+511 LKKYSKFLLL
-522 IGVFFAIPGWMGKAE
+522 IGLLFAIPGWIKDSG
-537 MFAENPI
+537 I
-544 PFATGLRV
+544 LRA
-552 IAHLSFI
+552 IGHLSFLLI
-559 IVGFLWLYHHYIFNA
+559 GFLWLYHKYIYNA
-574 TQTFQHH
+574 TQSFQHDK
-581 YFPRFENWYAR
+581 FPRFENWYAR
-592 RLAWL
+592 KLTWI
-597 FEDRRYKSKVLT
+597 FEDKRYKSAILT
-609 VLFSLLILP
+609 VIFGLLILP
-618 LFWMIKRRDF
+618 IAWMIKRKDA
-628 SFSRPQIAL
+628 SFSKPQIAL
-637 YSIVWLM
+637 YSIVWL
-644 FLAFFL
+644 LL
-650 FGAFPRD
+650 LSLIVFGVFPRD
-657 VWFFPDNVPNQNIVY
+657 IWFFPDNIPNQNIVY
-672 VEFPQGTPI
+672 IEYPQGTPI
-681 EKTNDATRQVEKQV
+681 EKTNEATKQVEKQV
-695 LNILE
+695 LSILK
-700 KYKKVNPVPN
+700 KYKKGHESEPKF
-710 LLVQSVVTQVGEG
+710 LVQSVVTQVGEG
-723 AGNPRVDM
+723 AGNPKVDM

-746 FQEFKERKGVNTQEI
+746 FQEFKDRNGINTQEI
-761 LNELRANIKPI
+761 LNDLRANIKSI
-772 PGAKITIEK
+772 PGAKVTIEK
-781 ESNGPPVGYPI
+781 DNNGPPVGYPI
-792 SIELQGEDYDAM
+792 SIELQGEDYDQM
-804 LAESNKIID
+804 LAESKKVID
-813 FINSKK
+813 FINSKR
-819 IPGIEK
+819 IPGIEQ
-825 LSTDINKDKPE
+825 LSVDINKDKPE
-836 LKMNIDRT
+836 LKMSIDRT
-844 LAGNLMTSTGAVGF
+844 LAGNLMASTGMVGF

-866 QEVSTY
+866 QEISTY

-880 IMMRLNADQRKDESL
+880 IMMRLNDIQRKDESL

-900 ITFRNQMNGQIIQIP
+900 ITFRNQMNGQMIQIP
-915 MATLARTEQTFTF
+915 MATLARSEQTYTF

-934 AGNRIMT
+934 GGNRIMT
-941 IYSNLLDG
+941 VYSNLLDG

-954 IMQEIKN
+954 IMSEIKN

-983 KKNQDFLNRALLLAL
+983 DKNQNFLNRALLLAL
-998 FGVTMI
+998 FGVTLI

-1029 FFGLTF
+1029 FFGLTL
-1035 ANMDFVVLM
+1035 AQMDFVILM

-1071 DKKKSELGVETHEDI
+1071 DKKKAELNLAIHEDI
-1086 PMDQFITCIVE
+1086 PMDQFVTCIVE

-1162 ATVLTLVMVPVMFY
+1162 ATILTLVMVPVMFY
-1176 LVSKWKHNIRRRKLE
+1176 LVSKWKHNIRQRKLAAI
-1191 RVENEK
+1191 
-1197 VGESYV
+1197 G

>member
-12 SWAVENRVTVYILTF
+12 SWAVENRVTIYILTF
-27 AIVLMGTIA
+27 AIVLLGTIA

-74 IEKKIKNLS
+74 LEKKIKNLS

-99 VAEFDDKHTVELAKQ
+99 IAEFDDKHTVESAKQ
-114 KTKDEIDMVKAAN
+114 KTKDEVDMVKAGN

-153 LNVNLKG
+153 LNINLKG
-160 DYPAQTLKDYAKI
+160 DYPAQTLKDYAKL
-173 IKDDVE
+173 IKEDVE
-179 NIAEIKKV
+179 DIEEIKKV

-202 LFKMASAAVSFDD
+202 LFKMAGATVSFDD

-243 IGEFDNPDE
+243 IGEFDSPEE
-252 LNQIV
+252 LNSIV
-257 VKSFGGSVLL
+257 VKSFGGSVML
-267 RDIAE
+267 RDIAD
-272 VQFKEKER
+272 VKFKEKER
-280 TTYARES
+280 TTFARES

-300 GTNMIHAIEKVKERI
+300 GTNMIHAIEKVKEKVS
-315 EALKKADIP
+315 ELKKEIPGDIT
-324 RDISIEY
+324 IEY

-420 VFANMQKGMDRISA
+420 VFANMQKGMDRITA

-449 TATTLAAF
+449 TATTLADF
-457 FPLGLWPGTMGKF
+457 FHLGLWPGTMGKF

-489 MIINASMTGGFMA
+489 MVINAAMTGGFMA
-502 LKDENISYE
+502 LKDENISFDT
-511 NLKKYTRYLLL
+511 LKKYTRYLIL
-522 IGVFFAIPGWMGKAE
+522 IGLLFAIPGWITDNG
-537 MFAENPI
+537 F
-544 PFATGLRV
+544 LRAV
-552 IAHLSFI
+552 GHFSFLLI
-559 IVGFLWLYHHYIFNA
+559 GFLWLYHKYIYKA
-574 TQTFQHH
+574 TQNFQHNF
-581 YFPRFENWYAR
+581 FPK
-592 RLAWL
+592 
-597 FEDRRYKSKVLT
+597 FEDRYARFLRGIFEQGKSRKYLGIIIGLLVLSL
-609 VLFSLLILP
+609 VLFI
-618 LFWMIKRRDF
+618 
-628 SFSRPQIAL
+628 
-637 YSIVWLM
+637 
-644 FLAFFL
+644 
-650 FGAFPRD
+650 AFPRK

-672 VEFPQGTPI
+672 IEFSQGTPI
-681 EKTNDATRQVEKQV
+681 EKTNEATKQVEKQV
-695 LNILE
+695 LAILD
-700 KYKKVNPVPN
+700 KYKKGHEKDSNF
-710 LLVQSVVTQVGEG
+710 LVQSVVTQVGEG
-723 AGNPRVDM
+723 AGNPKVDA

-746 FQEFKERKGVNTQEI
+746 FQEFKERKGVKTQAI
-761 LNELRANIKPI
+761 LNDIRASLKPI
-772 PGAKITIEK
+772 AGAKITVEK

-792 SIELQGEDYDAM
+792 SVELKGEDYDQM
-804 LAESNKIID
+804 LAESQKIIN
-813 FINSKK
+813 FINSKH

-825 LSTDINKDKPE
+825 LSTDVNKEKPE
-836 LKMNIDRT
+836 LKMNIDRA

-858 NLRRALYG
+858 NLRRALFG
-866 QEVSTY
+866 QEISTY

-880 IMMRLNADQRKDESL
+880 IMMRLNETQRKDESL

-900 ITFRNQMNGQIIQIP
+900 ITFRNQLNGQIIQIP
-915 MATLARTEQTFTF
+915 MATLAKTEQSFTF

-934 AGNRIMT
+934 AGNRVMT

-954 IMQEIKN
+954 IMAEIKN

-972 NFGFSGEQEEQ
+972 SFGFSGEQEEQ
-983 KKNQDFLNRALLLAL
+983 AKNQNFLNRALLLAL

-1071 DKKKSELGVETHEDI
+1071 DKKKFELGVETHEDI
-1086 PMDQFITCIVE
+1086 PMDQFVTCIVE

-1162 ATVLTLVMVPVMFY
+1162 ATVLTLIMVPVMFY
-1176 LVSKWKHNIRRRKLE
+1176 LVSKWKHNIRQRKLA
-1191 RVENEK
+1191 K
-1197 VGESYV
+1197 VAAIS

>member
-1 MSFKQKEFGIS
+1 MSFIPKEFGIS
-12 SWAVENRVTVYILTF
+12 SWAVDNRVTVYIITF
-27 AIVLMGTIA
+27 AIVLLGTLA

-74 IEKKIKNLS
+74 LEKKIKNLS

-99 VAEFDDKHTVELAKQ
+99 VAEFDDKHTLEQAKQ
-114 KTKDEIDMVKAAN
+114 KTKDEVDIVKSGN

-146 IAEEVPI
+146 IAEEVAI
-153 LNVNLKG
+153 LNINLKG

-179 NIAEIKKV
+179 NISEIKKV
-187 EILGVGDKEVEIALD
+187 EILGVGEKEVEIALD
-202 LFKMASAAVSFDD
+202 LFKMAGAAVSFDD

-229 GNIENGGKKSNIRV
+229 GNIENSGKKSNIRV
-243 IGEFDNPDE
+243 IGEFDSPNE
-252 LNQIV
+252 LNNIV
-257 VKSFGGSVLL
+257 VKSFGGSVML
-267 RDIAE
+267 RDIAN

-280 TTYARES
+280 STFARES
-287 GKEVVMINIKKRS
+287 GEEVVMINVKKRS
-300 GTNMIHAIEKVKERI
+300 GTNMIHAIEKVKVKVAE
-315 EALKKADIP
+315 LKKEEIP
-324 RDISIEY
+324 GDISIEY

-342 VDELSNHILFGI
+342 VDELSNHIIFGI
-354 ILVMAVLMFTMGL
+354 VLVMLVLMFTMGL

-386 FLDAYGVTL
+386 FLDAFGVTL

-420 VFANMQKGMDRISA
+420 VFANMQKGMDRITA

-489 MIINASMTGGFMA
+489 MIINASMTGGFMK
-502 LKDENISYE
+502 LKDENISFKS
-511 NLKKYTRYLLL
+511 LKKYSKFLLL
-522 IGVFFAIPGWMGKAE
+522 IGLLFSIPGWIKDSG
-537 MFAENPI
+537 I
-544 PFATGLRV
+544 LRA
-552 IAHLSFI
+552 IGHLSFLLI
-559 IVGFLWLYHHYIFNA
+559 GFLWLYHKYIYNA
-574 TQTFQHH
+574 TQSFQHDK
-581 YFPRFENWYAR
+581 FPRFENWYAR
-592 RLAWL
+592 KLTWI
-597 FEDRRYKSKVLT
+597 FEDKRYKSAILT
-609 VLFSLLILP
+609 VIFGLLILP
-618 LFWMIKRRDF
+618 IAWMIKRKDA
-628 SFSRPQIAL
+628 SFSKPQIAL
-637 YSIVWLM
+637 YSIVWLLLLSLM
-644 FLAFFL
+644 V
-650 FGAFPRD
+650 FGVFPRD
-657 VWFFPDNVPNQNIVY
+657 IWFFPDNIPNQNIVY
-672 VEFPQGTPI
+672 IEYPQGTPI
-681 EKTNDATRQVEKQV
+681 EKTNEATKQVEKQV
-695 LNILE
+695 LSILN
-700 KYKKVNPVPN
+700 KYKKGHESEPKF
-710 LLVQSVVTQVGEG
+710 LVQSVVTQVGEG
-723 AGNPRVDM
+723 AGNPKVDM

-746 FQEFKERKGVNTQEI
+746 FQEFKDRKGVNSQEI
-761 LNELRANIKPI
+761 LNDLRANIKSI
-772 PGAKITIEK
+772 PGAKVTIEK
-781 ESNGPPVGYPI
+781 DNNGPPVGYPI
-792 SIELQGEDYDAM
+792 SIELQGEDYDQM
-804 LAESNKIID
+804 LAESKKVID
-813 FINSKK
+813 FINSKR
-819 IPGIEK
+819 IPGIEQ
-825 LSTDINKDKPE
+825 LSVDINKDKPE
-836 LKMNIDRT
+836 LKMSIDRT
-844 LAGNLMTSTGAVGF
+844 LAGNLMASTGMVGF

-866 QEVSTY
+866 QEISTY

-880 IMMRLNADQRKDESL
+880 IIMRLNDIQRKDESL

-900 ITFRNQMNGQIIQIP
+900 ITFRNQMNGQMIQIP
-915 MATLARTEQTFTF
+915 MATLARSEQTYTF

-934 AGNRIMT
+934 GGNRIMT
-941 IYSNLLDG
+941 VYSNLLDG

-954 IMQEIKN
+954 IMSEIKN

-983 KKNQDFLNRALLLAL
+983 DKNQNFLNRALLLAL
-998 FGVTMI
+998 FGVTLI

-1029 FFGLTF
+1029 FFGLTL
-1035 ANMDFVVLM
+1035 AQMDFVILM

-1071 DKKKSELGVETHEDI
+1071 DKKKAELNLATHEDI
-1086 PMDQFITCIVE
+1086 PMDQFVTCIVE

-1162 ATVLTLVMVPVMFY
+1162 ATILTLVMVPVMFY
-1176 LVSKWKHNIRRRKLE
+1176 LVSKWKHNIRMHKIAQADYE
-1191 RVENEK
+1191 V
-1197 VGESYV
+1197 

>member
-12 SWAVENRVTVYILTF
+12 SWAVENRVTIYILTF
-27 AIVLMGTIA
+27 AIVLLGTIA

-74 IEKKIKNLS
+74 LEKKIKNLS

-99 VAEFDDKHTVELAKQ
+99 IAEFDDKHTVESAKQ
-114 KTKDEIDMVKAAN
+114 KTKDEVDMVKAGN

-153 LNVNLKG
+153 LNINLKG
-160 DYPAQTLKDYAKI
+160 DYPAQTLKDYAKL
-173 IKDDVE
+173 IKEDVE
-179 NIAEIKKV
+179 DIEEIKKV

-202 LFKMASAAVSFDD
+202 LFKMAGATVSFDD

-243 IGEFDNPDE
+243 IGEFDSPEE
-252 LNQIV
+252 LNSIV
-257 VKSFGGSVLL
+257 VKSFGGSVML
-267 RDIAE
+267 RDIAD
-272 VQFKEKER
+272 VKFKEKER
-280 TTYARES
+280 TTFARES

-300 GTNMIHAIEKVKERI
+300 GTNMIQAIEKVKEKVS
-315 EALKKADIP
+315 ELKKEIPGDIT
-324 RDISIEY
+324 IEY

-420 VFANMQKGMDRISA
+420 VFANMQKGMDRITA

-489 MIINASMTGGFMA
+489 MVINAAMTGGFMA
-502 LKDENISYE
+502 LKDENISFDT
-511 NLKKYTRYLLL
+511 LKKYTRYLIL
-522 IGVFFAIPGWMGKAE
+522 IGLLFAIPGWITDNG
-537 MFAENPI
+537 F
-544 PFATGLRV
+544 LRAV
-552 IAHLSFI
+552 GHFSFLLI
-559 IVGFLWLYHHYIFNA
+559 GFLWLYHKYIYKA
-574 TQTFQHH
+574 TQNFQHNF
-581 YFPRFENWYAR
+581 FPK
-592 RLAWL
+592 
-597 FEDRRYKSKVLT
+597 FEDRYARFLRGIFEQGKSRKYLGIIIGLLVLSL
-609 VLFSLLILP
+609 VLFI
-618 LFWMIKRRDF
+618 
-628 SFSRPQIAL
+628 
-637 YSIVWLM
+637 
-644 FLAFFL
+644 
-650 FGAFPRD
+650 AFPRK

-672 VEFPQGTPI
+672 IEFSQGTPI
-681 EKTNDATRQVEKQV
+681 EKTNEATKQVEKQV
-695 LNILE
+695 LAILD
-700 KYKKVNPVPN
+700 KYKKGHEKDSNF
-710 LLVQSVVTQVGEG
+710 LVQSVVTQVGEG
-723 AGNPRVDM
+723 AGNPKVDA

-746 FQEFKERKGVNTQEI
+746 FQEFKERKGVKTQAI
-761 LNELRANIKPI
+761 LNDIRASLKPI
-772 PGAKITIEK
+772 AGAKITVEK

-792 SIELQGEDYDAM
+792 SVELKGEDYDQM
-804 LAESNKIID
+804 LAESQKIIN
-813 FINSKK
+813 FINSKH

-825 LSTDINKDKPE
+825 LSTDVNKEKPE
-836 LKMNIDRT
+836 LKMNIDRA

-858 NLRRALYG
+858 NLRRALFG
-866 QEVSTY
+866 QEISTY

-880 IMMRLNADQRKDESL
+880 IMMRLNETQRKDESL

-900 ITFRNQMNGQIIQIP
+900 ITFRNQLNGQIIQIP
-915 MATLARTEQTFTF
+915 MATLAKTEQSFTF

-934 AGNRIMT
+934 AGNRVMT

-954 IMQEIKN
+954 IMAEIKN
-961 ELKVYKLPAKM
+961 ELKVYKLPTKM
-972 NFGFSGEQEEQ
+972 SFGFSGEQEEQ
-983 KKNQDFLNRALLLAL
+983 AKNQNFLNRALLLAL

-1071 DKKKSELGVETHEDI
+1071 DKKKFELGVETHEDI
-1086 PMDQFITCIVE
+1086 PMDQFVTCIVE

-1162 ATVLTLVMVPVMFY
+1162 ATVLTLIMVPVMFY
-1176 LVSKWKHNIRRRKLE
+1176 LVSKWKHNIRQRKLA
-1191 RVENEK
+1191 K
-1197 VGESYV
+1197 VAAIS

>member
-12 SWAVENRVTVYILTF
+12 SWAVENRVTIYILTF
-27 AIVLMGTIA
+27 AIVLLGTIA

-74 IEKKIKNLS
+74 LEKKIKNLS

-99 VAEFDDKHTVELAKQ
+99 IAEFDDKHTVESAKQ
-114 KTKDEIDMVKAAN
+114 KTKDEVDMVKAGN

-153 LNVNLKG
+153 LNINLKG
-160 DYPAQTLKDYAKI
+160 DYPAQTLKDYAKL
-173 IKDDVE
+173 IKEDVE
-179 NIAEIKKV
+179 DIEEIKKV

-202 LFKMASAAVSFDD
+202 LFKMAGASVSFDD

-243 IGEFDNPDE
+243 IGEFDSPEE
-252 LNQIV
+252 LNSIV
-257 VKSFGGSVLL
+257 VKSFGGSVML
-267 RDIAE
+267 RDIAD
-272 VQFKEKER
+272 VKFKEKER
-280 TTYARES
+280 TTFARES

-300 GTNMIHAIEKVKERI
+300 GTNMIHAIEKVKEKVS
-315 EALKKADIP
+315 ELKKEIPGDIT
-324 RDISIEY
+324 IEY

-420 VFANMQKGMDRISA
+420 VFANMQKGMDRITA

-489 MIINASMTGGFMA
+489 MVINAAMTGGFMA
-502 LKDENISYE
+502 LKDENISFDT
-511 NLKKYTRYLLL
+511 LKKYTRYLIL
-522 IGVFFAIPGWMGKAE
+522 IGLLFAIPGWITDNG
-537 MFAENPI
+537 F
-544 PFATGLRV
+544 LRAV
-552 IAHLSFI
+552 GHFSFLLI
-559 IVGFLWLYHHYIFNA
+559 GFLWLYHKYIYKA
-574 TQTFQHH
+574 TQNFQHNF
-581 YFPRFENWYAR
+581 FPK
-592 RLAWL
+592 
-597 FEDRRYKSKVLT
+597 FEDRYARFLRGIFEQGKSRKYLGIIIGLLVLSL
-609 VLFSLLILP
+609 VLFI
-618 LFWMIKRRDF
+618 
-628 SFSRPQIAL
+628 
-637 YSIVWLM
+637 
-644 FLAFFL
+644 
-650 FGAFPRD
+650 AFPRK

-672 VEFPQGTPI
+672 IEFSQGTPI
-681 EKTNDATRQVEKQV
+681 EKTNEATKQVEKQV
-695 LNILE
+695 LAILD
-700 KYKKVNPVPN
+700 KYKKGHEKDSNF
-710 LLVQSVVTQVGEG
+710 LVQSVVTQVGEG
-723 AGNPRVDM
+723 AGNPKVDA

-746 FQEFKERKGVNTQEI
+746 FQEFKERKGVKTQAI
-761 LNELRANIKPI
+761 LNDIRASLKPI
-772 PGAKITIEK
+772 AGAKITVEK

-792 SIELQGEDYDAM
+792 SVELKGEDYDQM
-804 LAESNKIID
+804 LAESQKIIN
-813 FINSKK
+813 FINSKH

-825 LSTDINKDKPE
+825 LSTDVNKEKPE
-836 LKMNIDRT
+836 LKMNIDRA

-858 NLRRALYG
+858 NLRRALFG
-866 QEVSTY
+866 QEISTY

-880 IMMRLNADQRKDESL
+880 IMMRLNETQRKDESL

-900 ITFRNQMNGQIIQIP
+900 ITFRNQLNGQIIQIP
-915 MATLARTEQTFTF
+915 MATLAKTEQSFTF

-934 AGNRIMT
+934 AGNRVMT

-954 IMQEIKN
+954 IMAEIKN
-961 ELKVYKLPAKM
+961 ELKVYKLPTKM
-972 NFGFSGEQEEQ
+972 SFGFSGEQEEQ
-983 KKNQDFLNRALLLAL
+983 AKNQNFLNRALLLAL

-1071 DKKKSELGVETHEDI
+1071 DKKKFELGVETHEDI
-1086 PMDQFITCIVE
+1086 PMDQFVTCIVE

-1162 ATVLTLVMVPVMFY
+1162 ATVLTLIMVPVMFY
-1176 LVSKWKHNIRRRKLE
+1176 LVSKWKHNIRQKKLA
-1191 RVENEK
+1191 K
-1197 VGESYV
+1197 VAAIS

>member
-36 YVTMPRED
+36 YITMPRED

-99 VAEFDDKHTVELAKQ
+99 VAEFDDKHTVESAKQ
-114 KTKDEIDMVKAAN
+114 KTKDEIDMVKAGN
-127 DWPKMD
+127 DWPKLD

-153 LNVNLKG
+153 LNINLKG
-160 DYPAQTLKDYAKI
+160 DYPAQTLKDYAKL
-173 IKDDVE
+173 IKEDVE
-179 NIAEIKKV
+179 NIEEIKKI
-187 EILGVGDKEVEIALD
+187 EILGVGDKEVEIGLD
-202 LFKMASAAVSFDD
+202 LFKMAGAAVSFDD
-215 VQRAVQGENMTISG
+215 VQRAVQGENMTVSG

-243 IGEFDNPDE
+243 IGEFESPDE
-252 LNQIV
+252 LNNIV

-267 RDIAE
+267 RDIAD
-272 VQFKEKER
+272 VKFKEKER

-287 GKEVVMINIKKRS
+287 GKEVVMINVKKRS
-300 GTNMIHAIEKVKERI
+300 GKNMIHAIDKVKERI
-315 EALKKADIP
+315 EELKKSEIP

-386 FLDAYGVTL
+386 FLHAVDVTL

-420 VFANMQKGMDRISA
+420 VFANMQKGMDRITA

-502 LKDENISYE
+502 LKDENISYA
-511 NLKKYTRYLLL
+511 NLKKYTRYLIL
-522 IGVFFAIPGWMGKAE
+522 IGLLFAVPGWIARE
-537 MFAENPI
+537 SL
-544 PFATGLRV
+544 PFSSLIRAIG
-552 IAHLSFI
+552 HFSFI
-559 IVGFLWLYHHYIFNA
+559 IVGFLWLYHHYIFRA
-574 TQTFQHH
+574 TQSFQHNF
-581 YFPRFENWYAR
+581 FPRFEDWYAKK
-592 RLAWL
+592 LAWL
-597 FEDRRYKSKVLT
+597 FEDKRYKSIVLT
-609 VLFSLLILP
+609 ILYSLLILP
-618 LFWMIKRRDF
+618 IFWMIKRRTT

-637 YSIVWLM
+637 YSIVWLLLLS
-644 FLAFFL
+644 FIV

-657 VWFFPDNVPNQNIVY
+657 VWFFPDNIPNQNIVY
-672 VEFPQGTPI
+672 IEYPQGTPI
-681 EKTNDATRQVEKQV
+681 EKTNEATKQVENQV
-695 LNILE
+695 ISILN
-700 KYKKVNPVPN
+700 KYKKKDANPQF
-710 LLVQSVVTQVGEG
+710 LVQSVVTQVGEG
-723 AGNPRVDM
+723 AGNPRIDA
-731 GNSSETPFKGKVTVL
+731 GNTSETPFKGKVTVL
-746 FQEFKERKGVNTQEI
+746 YQEFKERKGINTQEI
-761 LNELRANIKPI
+761 LNDIRKNIKPI
-772 PGAKITIEK
+772 PGAKITVEK

-804 LAESNKIID
+804 LAESQKIIE
-813 FINSKK
+813 FINSRK

-825 LSTDINKDKPE
+825 LSTDINKEKPE
-836 LKMNIDRT
+836 LKMNINRT
-844 LAGNLMTSTGAVGF
+844 LAGNLMTSTGMVGF

-866 QEVSTY
+866 QEISTY

-880 IMMRLNADQRKDESL
+880 IMMRLNENQRKDESL

-915 MATLARTEQTFTF
+915 MATLATTEQTYTF

-934 AGNRIMT
+934 AGNRVMT

-954 IMQEIKN
+954 IMDEIKN
-961 ELKVYKLPAKM
+961 ELKVYPLPPKM
-972 NFGFSGEQEEQ
+972 KFGFSGEQEEQ
-983 KKNQDFLNRALLLAL
+983 AKNQNFLNKALLLAL

-1029 FFGLTF
+1029 FFGLTI

-1071 DKKKSELGVETHEDI
+1071 DKKKYELGLDTHEDI
-1086 PMDQFITCIVE
+1086 PMDQFVGCIVE

-1176 LVSKWKHNIRRRKLE
+1176 LVSKWKHAIRKKKTSLS
-1191 RVENEK
+1191 V
-1197 VGESYV
+1197 